1 MPIYEVEA
9 PNGKVYEIEGPE
21 GATLEQLVAFIN
33 QAPEPELPEPDF
45 LDQIEEFGKGI
56 PRGIIGL
63 AEQAALGGASIL
75 TEEAEEGVRES
86 ILDTAGS
93 AREYFAP
100 DRGSEDT
107 VGGKFGEAVGSF
119 AGLGLASLV
128 PGIGM
133 PLAGGLAVGAGAG
146 EARERSRAA
155 DATEGERGFATAL
168 GAVVGLS
175 ELIPLKVLGALRK
188 DVDDSVVKQILG
200 RVKRAGIAGGAEG
213 AQEMA
218 AGIAQNLIEK
228 GVYNPEQGT
237 FTGSG
242 EAFGYGAGVGGL
254 VQGLLDLALPKSR
267 GRSDVDPDEV
277 TEESI
282 EETLQLGYDPSAE
295 IIFED
300 GSVLRGNR
308 ETIEEAGYDFDEA
321 RQNTEFRAIAKAKQQ
336 EAIIVEEARTD
347 ALRESYD
354 RANTLGV
361 PNALIEDANT
371 EASAIFKNQAIKSQI
386 ARTEEDNR
394 NLLGYEPRDFVTDA
408 EGNTVPLKE
417 VQDNYIV
424 DEVDSEKARLEAEI
438 AQAAALANREA
449 RPILAD
455 QPAANVLQQ
464 RQDADAAQA
473 LGAAQAEL
481 AGRPQTDLFPQALT
495 TAEAQQARRPAPEP
509 APEPAQK
516 ISQKFL
522 KDIGIAPTDTR
533 SRKTK
538 PIYQRLMAK
547 KEVPLAELNA
557 ELKAYVDN
565 PDVKDAP
572 TKAKINEFLGVP
584 QNKQIDL
591 AFEGT
596 ETVTPTETTETVK
609 EVTTSPS
616 TTAEKSA
623 IEETKEDTGTTPK
636 KFDMKSL
643 QGLSITE
650 QLKVLEGR
658 GAPVEITPAAVVDGQ
673 LELGDSVS
681 ETDLEQ
687 QGEQRRFANQV
698 SRDIQRQ
705 ELETKPL
712 TIGERAEA
720 VMKSPLGIEPAL
732 ANVPPEYRKQ
742 VTDAV
747 ETERTIREAMAQ
759 KTADE
764 KAVKQRKANA
774 AVTEG
779 AKNKKTKIPELSGT
793 AQKRPKTKG
802 AGPVVSY
809 AKQIIDQA
817 AKYQRQ
823 ANKVTFDTDASKT
836 TDIKLGSGKVG
847 TIKKVGKQ
855 WQVRVGEETKS
866 FTNKSQ
872 ISKYLNKESKAIN
885 TKRLAVITSSANQA
899 ITELAPIQKINEELE
914 AYAPNVNM
922 DIDIPL
928 ADSVVEQL
936 EAGNLKG
943 SLEALGTSDLRPRV
957 KAIARALATLVGD
970 TKIVI
975 VSRDPSTPADRQYR
989 SILDSLAEGDLEAAG
1004 VYIPTGGVGDSVPR
1018 PGIQKDVILLD
1029 AEIGLTPANLLHEMT
1044 HAATLITMR
1053 NPSNPTTKQLTALF
1067 EAVKP
1072 YLSGARGA
1080 TNAEEFVAEA
1090 FGNARFA
1097 QELAKINIQG
1107 EPASAWQKFTNIIG
1121 NFIRRLRGLDP
1132 VKLEIVEDAETG
1144 TALSEADRLI
1154 GDILA
1159 PAIDARGAGSLL
1171 ENSSASGVAAVMRKM
1186 GNVQKDFKAP
1196 TKKFREDFINQ
1207 SDKFLRSGVSGTTRR
1222 AFLGFMPSQA
1232 LADIASSYNKK
1243 LGDLGQRLHRLME
1256 EQRGELN
1263 KKDNAADGTMKQV
1276 DEWAK
1281 NNQAAAPLL
1290 DDVITESTLEGVDPS
1305 KPRSTYEKNAAKL
1318 AVWKGLQPKWNKL
1331 KESGGQDIYIGMRD
1345 SYAKLYKELIAVINK
1360 RIDGLDVDKE
1370 NKEKLRKSVFDK
1382 ITDRAGTDPYFPLMR
1397 SGDYKLSFQAYNEA
1411 TDSTEPV
1418 FLMFES
1424 PRERDKY
1431 IKNELENNDTV
1442 ERDGEGALVY
1452 SEYDGNDS
1460 PTYKKTTSASFVN
1473 EVLEIL
1479 ETAKVDAAVRNQ
1491 ILNSF
1496 IETLPETS
1504 FAKNF
1509 QRREGVAGFDQDHI
1523 RVMRSKIYDIG
1534 RQVTRLDYTNRITKM
1549 QQQILGTDPDNLD
1562 GTLAGLKNRESTLKD
1577 IQAELAV
1584 RAEFAMRPP
1593 KDGFAQSA
1601 NRAAFIWTIGFNTS
1615 SALVNL
1621 SQVPLFVLPM
1631 LGGRHGF
1638 RNAGKAIT
1646 EAAGLVSGTLLSSK
1660 TRKRRIRGIVP
1671 FGKNDTVDAFAMP
1684 SIDNLFEMDAAGNYT
1699 VRKDIE
1705 GYADRKKEL
1714 EEILPL
1720 IQLAAERGQLNRSLF
1735 ADSLGLDSSGRDKSV
1750 IDRVSSWSAFMFHQ
1764 VEQYNRQVAMLAA
1777 YKLEMARLNDPA
1789 RATKEEQAM
1798 PSAKKRELAAQNAL
1812 YEAQQLNGGSV
1823 LETAP
1828 RFAQKGIGRVALMYK
1843 TYGIQMYYTMLKSAK
1858 TMLNRE
1864 NDPEVRKAA
1873 FKQLVA
1879 VHGSA
1884 LFFAGVQGLPLF
1896 GAFTMIANL
1905 FLDEDE
1911 DDAETIVRKHIG
1923 EGWYKGALTELLDV
1937 DVSQR
1942 VALTNLLF
1950 QVNRYNRDASPEETI
1965 GYYLGGPAWSVGKS
1979 FIRGTGELINGD
1991 MQRGIEAMVPGA
2003 VRNGLKAIRYTEEG
2017 ALTRRKDPILDDI
2030 TGGQLVS
2037 QVIGFAPA
2045 EYARRQEENQGV
2057 KRIENTLR
2065 TNRGKLLKQYYLAM
2079 RMGDYEEARD
2089 VKQDILDF
2097 NKRVSRKFP
2106 KAIITSD
2113 SVARS
2118 MRSHMR
2124 TSATM
2129 HNGIAI
2135 SPMFRKS
2142 LQEHLD
2148 DSSPITLDD

>member
-1 MPIYEVEA
+1 MASAQQYAEWILANQDKKGTPDFETVAVAYR
-9 PNGKVYEIEGPE
+9 
-21 GATLEQLVAFIN
+21 QLRGIA
-33 QAPEPELPEPDF
+33 APELPEPDF

-119 AGLGLASLV
+119 AGLGLASLI

-175 ELIPLKVLGALRK
+175 ELIPIKVLGALRK

-228 GVYNPEQGT
+228 GVYNPEQGV

-267 GRSDVDPDEV
+267 GRGDVDPEEV
-277 TEESI
+277 TEESV

-336 EAIIVEEARTD
+336 EALAAEEARIAAIPDYPAGAVPRVPD
-347 ALRESYD
+347 AVVD
-354 RANTLGV
+354 
-361 PNALIEDANT
+361 DAIT
-371 EASAIFKNQAIKSQI
+371 EASIIFEEQAKKKAEADKKMPMVVDQPES
-386 ARTEEDNR
+386 
-394 NLLGYEPRDFVTDA
+394 PDFVTTP
-408 EGNTVPLKE
+408 EGETLSAQQFKNKE
-417 VQDNYIV
+417 LEDQVAAQV
-424 DEVDSEKARLEAEI
+424 AALEAEI
-438 AQAAALANREA
+438 VSG
-449 RPILAD
+449 D
-455 QPAANVLQQ
+455 QPAPQVLQQ
-464 RQDADAAQA
+464 RQLADESQAVAAA
-473 LGAAQAEL
+473 KAEL
-481 AGRPQTDLFPQALT
+481 AGRPQTDLFPTQLT
-495 TAEAQQARRPAPEP
+495 TAEAQAARQPAPEP

-533 SRKTK
+533 TRKTK

-584 QNKQIDL
+584 QNKQIEL

-596 ETVTPTETTETVK
+596 ETVTPTETTETEKTAETVK
-609 EVTTSPS
+609 EVTTSSS
-616 TTAEKSA
+616 TTAEKSVT
-623 IEETKEDTGTTPK
+623 EEAKEDNTPAGK
-636 KFDMKSL
+636 AAA
-643 QGLSITE
+643 
-650 QLKVLEGR
+650 VLAKRRAGDRAFKGR
-658 GAPVEITPAAVVDGQ
+658 GAPTTFTTATVETEVEDALAPGTTRTLRTD
-673 LELGDSVS
+673 EPVS
-681 ETDLEQ
+681 EADLEQ
-687 QGEQRRFANQV
+687 QSEQRRFVNQV
-698 SRDIQRQ
+698 SRDMQRQ
-705 ELETKPL
+705 ELDTKPL

-732 ANVPPEYRKQ
+732 ANVPAEYRKQ
-742 VTDAV
+742 VTAAV

-774 AVTEG
+774 AVTES
-779 AKNKKTKIPELSGT
+779 AKDTKTKVPELSGT
-793 AQKRPKTKG
+793 AQKRPAPKRRTTLKSL
-802 AGPVVSY
+802 PEDVVKE
-809 AKQIIDQA
+809 ANKRIDQGEPGSVNEIIT
-817 AKYQRQ
+817 KVKEDLGIPRFQDGVDTPLPDSVIQQLRQ
-823 ANKVTFDTDASKT
+823 GNLKEALELVSKSEV
-836 TDIKLGSGKVG
+836 DPI
-847 TIKKVGKQ
+847 I
-855 WQVRVGEETKS
+855 
-866 FTNKSQ
+866 
-872 ISKYLNKESKAIN
+872 
-885 TKRLAVITSSANQA
+885 KRLAKQFSTMVGTTKVAIVPANPEDISGKDNYYELKNKQTAIAYRQVLNKLEEKNKTRITRVPGMYQPVS
-899 ITELAPIQKINEELE
+899 TDK
-914 AYAPNVNM
+914 
-922 DIDIPL
+922 
-928 ADSVVEQL
+928 
-936 EAGNLKG
+936 NLKHFN
-943 SLEALGTSDLRPRV
+943 D
-957 KAIARALATLVGD
+957 I
-970 TKIVI
+970 
-975 VSRDPSTPADRQYR
+975 
-989 SILDSLAEGDLEAAG
+989 
-1004 VYIPTGGVGDSVPR
+1004 
-1018 PGIQKDVILLD
+1018 ILLD
-1029 AEIGLTPANLLHEMT
+1029 EVTGLTPATLMHEMA
-1044 HAATLITMR
+1044 HAVTYATLQ
-1053 NPSNPTTKQLTALF
+1053 NPSHPLTKQITKLF
-1067 EAVKP
+1067 KEVEPK
-1072 YLSGARGA
+1072 LSGVNG
-1080 TNAEEFVAEA
+1080 TDNVLEFVAEA
-1090 FGNARFA
+1090 YGSQEFI
-1097 QELAKINIQG
+1097 QELSKIQVQVKGKFISALQALYNNI
-1107 EPASAWQKFTNIIG
+1107 S
-1121 NFIRRLRGLDP
+1121 NFIRS
-1132 VKLEIVEDAETG
+1132 KLG
-1144 TALSEADRLI
+1144 
-1154 GDILA
+1154 LA
-1159 PAIDARGAGSLL
+1159 PVELSKTDAFTKLDSLLQKIIAPASDMQGAGDLL
-1171 ENSSASGVAAVMRKM
+1171 QNSTDPEVRALMRKM

-1207 SDKFLRSGVSGTTRR
+1207 SDKFLRSGVSGTSRR
-1222 AFLGFMPSQA
+1222 TFLGFMPSLA
-1232 LADIASSYNKK
+1232 LSDIAGSYNKK
-1243 LGDLGQRLHRLME
+1243 LGDLGLKLHELME
-1256 EQRGELN
+1256 EQRGALN

-1276 DEWAK
+1276 DQWAK
-1281 NNQAAAPLL
+1281 NNQAAVPLL

-1318 AVWKGLQPKWNKL
+1318 AIWKGLQPKWNKL
-1331 KESGGQDIYIGMRD
+1331 KESGGQDIYVGMRD

-1431 IKNELENNDTV
+1431 VKNELENNDTV

-1562 GTLAGLKNRESTLKD
+1562 GTLAGLKNREGTLKD
-1577 IQAELAV
+1577 IQAELEA

-1631 LGGRHGF
+1631 LGGQYGF
-1638 RNAGKAIT
+1638 RNASKAVT

-1660 TRKRRIRGIVP
+1660 TRSRRIRGIVP

-1684 SIDNLFEMDAAGNYT
+1684 SMDNLFEMDEAGNYT

-1705 GYADRKKEL
+1705 GYAERRKEL

-1720 IQLAAERGQLNRSLF
+1720 VQLAAERSQLNRSLF

-1764 VEQYNRQVAMLAA
+1764 VEQYNRQVTMLTA
-1777 YKLEMARLNDPA
+1777 YKLELARLNDSTK
-1789 RATKEEQAM
+1789 ATKAEQAL
-1798 PSAKKRELAAQNAL
+1798 STAKKRELAAQNAL
-1812 YEAQQLNGGSV
+1812 RKAQELNGGSV

-1828 RFAQKGIGRVALMYK
+1828 RFAQKGVGRVALMYK
-1843 TYGIQMYYTMLKSAK
+1843 TYGIQMYYTMIK
-1858 TMLNRE
+1858 TAVAGLRRE

-1873 FKQLVA
+1873 LRQLVA

-1950 QVNRYNRDASPEETI
+1950 QVNRYNRNPSPEETVF
-1965 GYYLGGPAWSVGKS
+1965 YYLGGPAWSVGKS

-1991 MQRGIEAMVPGA
+1991 MERGIEAMVPGA

-2030 TGGQLVS
+2030 TGGQLVA

-2135 SPMFRKS
+2135 SPMFRTA

-2148 DSSPITLDD
+2148 DSSPITLED

>member
-21 GATLEQLVAFIN
+21 GATLEQLVAVIN

-119 AGLGLASLV
+119 AGLGLASLI

-175 ELIPLKVLGALRK
+175 ELIPIKVLGALRK

-228 GVYNPEQGT
+228 GVYNPEQGV

-267 GRSDVDPDEV
+267 GRGDVDPEEV
-277 TEESI
+277 TEESV

-336 EAIIVEEARTD
+336 EALAAEEARIAAIPDYPAGAVPRVPD
-347 ALRESYD
+347 AVVD
-354 RANTLGV
+354 
-361 PNALIEDANT
+361 DAIT
-371 EASAIFKNQAIKSQI
+371 EASIIFEEQAKKKAEADKKMPMVVDQPES
-386 ARTEEDNR
+386 
-394 NLLGYEPRDFVTDA
+394 PDFVTTP
-408 EGNTVPLKE
+408 EGETLSAQQFKNKE
-417 VQDNYIV
+417 LEDQVAAQV
-424 DEVDSEKARLEAEI
+424 AALEAEI
-438 AQAAALANREA
+438 VSG
-449 RPILAD
+449 D
-455 QPAANVLQQ
+455 QPAPQVLQQ
-464 RQDADAAQA
+464 RQLADESQAVAAA
-473 LGAAQAEL
+473 KAEL
-481 AGRPQTDLFPQALT
+481 AGRPQTDLFPTQLT
-495 TAEAQQARRPAPEP
+495 TAEAQAARQPAPEP

-533 SRKTK
+533 TRKTK

-584 QNKQIDL
+584 QNKQIEL

-596 ETVTPTETTETVK
+596 ETVTPTETTETEKTAETVK
-609 EVTTSPS
+609 EVTTSSS
-616 TTAEKSA
+616 TTAEKSVT
-623 IEETKEDTGTTPK
+623 EEAKEDTGTTPK

-643 QGLSITE
+643 EGLSITE

-658 GAPVEITPAAVVDGQ
+658 GAPTTFTAAAVVDGQ
-673 LELGDSVS
+673 LELEGSIS
-681 ETDLEQ
+681 EADLEQ
-687 QGEQRRFANQV
+687 QGEQRRFVNQV
-698 SRDIQRQ
+698 SRDMQRQ
-705 ELETKPL
+705 ELDTKPL

-732 ANVPPEYRKQ
+732 ANVPAEYRKQ
-742 VTDAV
+742 VTAAV

-779 AKNKKTKIPELSGT
+779 AKDKKTKVPELSGT
-793 AQKRPKTKG
+793 AQKRPAPKRRTTLKSL
-802 AGPVVSY
+802 PEDVVKE
-809 AKQIIDQA
+809 ANKRIDQGEPGSVNEIIT
-817 AKYQRQ
+817 KVKEDLGIPRFQDGVDTPLPDSVIQQLRQ
-823 ANKVTFDTDASKT
+823 GNLKEALELVSKSEV
-836 TDIKLGSGKVG
+836 DPI
-847 TIKKVGKQ
+847 I
-855 WQVRVGEETKS
+855 
-866 FTNKSQ
+866 
-872 ISKYLNKESKAIN
+872 
-885 TKRLAVITSSANQA
+885 KRLAKQFSTMVGTTKVAIVPANPEDISGKDNYYELKNKQTAIAYRQVLNKLEEKNKTRITRVPGMYQPVS
-899 ITELAPIQKINEELE
+899 TDK
-914 AYAPNVNM
+914 
-922 DIDIPL
+922 
-928 ADSVVEQL
+928 
-936 EAGNLKG
+936 NLKHFN
-943 SLEALGTSDLRPRV
+943 D
-957 KAIARALATLVGD
+957 I
-970 TKIVI
+970 
-975 VSRDPSTPADRQYR
+975 
-989 SILDSLAEGDLEAAG
+989 
-1004 VYIPTGGVGDSVPR
+1004 
-1018 PGIQKDVILLD
+1018 ILLD
-1029 AEIGLTPANLLHEMT
+1029 EVTGLTPATLMHEMA
-1044 HAATLITMR
+1044 HAVTYATLQ
-1053 NPSNPTTKQLTALF
+1053 NPSHPLTKQITKLF
-1067 EAVKP
+1067 KEVEPK
-1072 YLSGARGA
+1072 LSGVNG
-1080 TNAEEFVAEA
+1080 TDNVLEFVAEA
-1090 FGNARFA
+1090 YGSQEFI
-1097 QELAKINIQG
+1097 QELSKIQVQVKGKFISALQALYNNI
-1107 EPASAWQKFTNIIG
+1107 S
-1121 NFIRRLRGLDP
+1121 NFIRS
-1132 VKLEIVEDAETG
+1132 KLG
-1144 TALSEADRLI
+1144 
-1154 GDILA
+1154 LA
-1159 PAIDARGAGSLL
+1159 PVELSKTDAFTKLDTLLQKIIAPASDMQGAGDLL
-1171 ENSSASGVAAVMRKM
+1171 QNSTDPEVRALMRKM

-1207 SDKFLRSGVSGTTRR
+1207 SDKFLRSGVSGTSRR

-1232 LADIASSYNKK
+1232 LADIAGSYNKK

-1276 DEWAK
+1276 DQWAK
-1281 NNQAAAPLL
+1281 NNQAAVPLL

-1318 AVWKGLQPKWNKL
+1318 AIWKGLQPKWNKL
-1331 KESGGQDIYIGMRD
+1331 KESGGQDIYVGMRD

-1431 IKNELENNDTV
+1431 VKNELENNDTV

-1509 QRREGVAGFDQDHI
+1509 QKREGVAGFDQDHI

-1562 GTLAGLKNRESTLKD
+1562 GTLAGLKNREGTLKD
-1577 IQAELAV
+1577 IQAELEA

-1593 KDGFAQSA
+1593 KDGFAQAA
-1601 NRAAFIWTIGFNTS
+1601 NRAAFIWTIGLNTS

-1631 LGGRHGF
+1631 LGGKHGF

-1660 TRKRRIRGIVP
+1660 TMSRRIRGIVP

-1684 SIDNLFEMDAAGNYT
+1684 SMDNLFEMDEAGNYT

-1705 GYADRKKEL
+1705 GYAERRKEL

-1720 IQLAAERGQLNRSLF
+1720 VQLAAERGQLNRSLF

-1750 IDRVSSWSAFMFHQ
+1750 IDRVSGWSAFMFHQ
-1764 VEQYNRQVAMLAA
+1764 VEQYNRQVTMLAA
-1777 YKLEMARLNDPA
+1777 YKLELTRLA
-1789 RATKEEQAM
+1789 KEQ
-1798 PSAKKRELAAQNAL
+1798 PNLSAGKRSELAAQNAL

-1828 RFAQKGIGRVALMYK
+1828 RFAQKGVGRVALMYK

-1879 VHGSA
+1879 VHGTA

-1950 QVNRYNRDASPEETI
+1950 QVNRYNRNPSPEETVF
-1965 GYYLGGPAWSVGKS
+1965 YYLGGPAWSVGKS

-1991 MQRGIEAMVPGA
+1991 MERGIEAMVPGA

-2030 TGGQLVS
+2030 TGGQLVA

-2135 SPMFRKS
+2135 SPMFRTA

-2148 DSSPITLDD
+2148 DSSPITLED

>member
-1 MPIYEVEA
+1 MDVTL
-9 PNGKVYEIEGPE
+9 PNGVVVRDVPDDI
-21 GATLEQLVAFIN
+21 TQT
-33 QAPEPELPEPDF
+33 ELKRRAIAGGIITEEDFPPPEPDF

-128 PGIGM
+128 PGIGT
-133 PLAGGLAVGAGAG
+133 PLVGGLAVGAGAG
-146 EARERSRAA
+146 VARESARAEN
-155 DATEGERGFATAL
+155 ATEGERGLATAL
-168 GAVVGLS
+168 GAIVGLS

-228 GVYNPEQGT
+228 GVYNPEQGA

-267 GRSDVDPDEV
+267 GRGDVDPEEV
-277 TEESI
+277 TEESV

-321 RQNTEFRAIAKAKQQ
+321 RQNTEFRAIAKAKEQ
-336 EAIIVEEARTD
+336 EAIAAEETRIAAIPD
-347 ALRESYD
+347 YPAG
-354 RANTLGV
+354 AVPGV
-361 PNALIEDANT
+361 PDAVVDDAST
-371 EASAIFKNQAIKSQI
+371 EASIIFEEQAKKKAEADKKMPMVVDQPESP
-386 ARTEEDNR
+386 D
-394 NLLGYEPRDFVTDA
+394 YVTDA

-417 VQDNYIV
+417 VQDNYII
-424 DEVDSEKARLEAEI
+424 DEVEVEKARLEAEI
-438 AQAAALANREA
+438 AQAAALEA
-449 RPILAD
+449 EIALAD
-455 QPAANVLQQ
+455 IPAPQVLQQ
-464 RQDADAAQA
+464 RQLADEAQA
-473 LGAAQAEL
+473 LAAAQAEL
-481 AGRPQTDLFPQALT
+481 AGRPQTDLFPTQLT
-495 TAEAQQARRPAPEP
+495 TAEAQEARRPAPAP
-509 APEPAQK
+509 APEPTQK

-533 SRKTK
+533 NRRTK
-538 PIYQRLMAK
+538 PIYQDLMTR
-547 KEVPLAELNA
+547 KEVSLPYLN
-557 ELKAYVDN
+557 EKLKAYVDN

-584 QNKQIDL
+584 QNKQIEL
-591 AFEGT
+591 AFGET
-596 ETVTPTETTETVK
+596 ETAATVK

-623 IEETKEDTGTTPK
+623 TEETKEDTGTTPK

-643 QGLSITE
+643 EGLSITE

-658 GAPVEITPAAVVDGQ
+658 GAPTEFTPAAVVDGQ
-673 LELGDSVS
+673 LELEGSIS
-681 ETDLEQ
+681 EADLEQ
-687 QGEQRRFANQV
+687 QGEQRRFVNQV
-698 SRDIQRQ
+698 SRDMQRQ
-705 ELETKPL
+705 ELDTKPL

-779 AKNKKTKIPELSGT
+779 AKNKKIKVPELSGT
-793 AQKRPKTKG
+793 AQKRPKTKSRTKLKSL
-802 AGPVVSY
+802 PEDVVKE
-809 AKQIIDQA
+809 ANKRIDQGEPGSVNEIIT
-817 AKYQRQ
+817 KVKEDLGIPRFQDGVDTPLPDSVIQQLRQ
-823 ANKVTFDTDASKT
+823 GNLKEALELVSKSEV
-836 TDIKLGSGKVG
+836 DPI
-847 TIKKVGKQ
+847 I
-855 WQVRVGEETKS
+855 
-866 FTNKSQ
+866 
-872 ISKYLNKESKAIN
+872 
-885 TKRLAVITSSANQA
+885 KRLAKQFSTMVGTTKVAIVPANPED
-899 ITELAPIQKINEELE
+899 ISGKDNYYELKNKQ
-914 AYAPNVNM
+914 
-922 DIDIPL
+922 
-928 ADSVVEQL
+928 
-936 EAGNLKG
+936 
-943 SLEALGTSDLRPRV
+943 T
-957 KAIARALATLVGD
+957 AIAYRQVLNKLGEKNETRIPGMYQP
-970 TKIVI
+970 
-975 VSRDPSTPADRQYR
+975 VSTDKGLKHFND
-989 SILDSLAEGDLEAAG
+989 I
-1004 VYIPTGGVGDSVPR
+1004 
-1018 PGIQKDVILLD
+1018 ILLD
-1029 AEIGLTPANLLHEMT
+1029 EVVGLTPATLMHEMA
-1044 HAATLITMR
+1044 HAVTYATLQ
-1053 NPSNPTTKQLTALF
+1053 NPSHPLTKQITKLF
-1067 EAVKP
+1067 KEVEPK
-1072 YLSGARGA
+1072 LSSVNG
-1080 TNAEEFVAEA
+1080 TDNVLEFVAEA
-1090 FGNARFA
+1090 YGSQEFI
-1097 QELAKINIQG
+1097 QELSKIQVQVKGKFISALQAFYNNI
-1107 EPASAWQKFTNIIG
+1107 S
-1121 NFIRRLRGLDP
+1121 NFIRG
-1132 VKLEIVEDAETG
+1132 KLG
-1144 TALSEADRLI
+1144 
-1154 GDILA
+1154 LA
-1159 PAIDARGAGSLL
+1159 PVELSKTDAFTELDTLLQKIIAPASDMQGAGDLL
-1171 ENSSASGVAAVMRKM
+1171 QNSTDPEVRALMRKM

-1207 SDKFLRSGVSGTTRR
+1207 ADKFLRSGVSGKTRR

-1232 LADIASSYNKK
+1232 LADIAGSYNKK

-1281 NNQAAAPLL
+1281 NNQAAVPLL

-1318 AVWKGLQPKWNKL
+1318 AIWKGLQPKWNKL

-1431 IKNELENNDTV
+1431 VKNELENNDTV

-1562 GTLAGLKNRESTLKD
+1562 STLAGLKNREGTLKD
-1577 IQAELAV
+1577 IQAELEA

-1601 NRAAFIWTIGFNTS
+1601 NRAAFIWTIGLNTS

-1631 LGGRHGF
+1631 LGGKHGF

-1660 TRKRRIRGIVP
+1660 TMSRRIRGIVP

-1684 SIDNLFEMDAAGNYT
+1684 SMDNLFEMDEAGNYT

-1705 GYADRKKEL
+1705 GYAERRKEL

-1720 IQLAAERGQLNRSLF
+1720 VQLAAERGQLNRSLF

-1750 IDRVSSWSAFMFHQ
+1750 IDRVSGWSAFMFHQ
-1764 VEQYNRQVAMLAA
+1764 VEQYNRQVTMLAA
-1777 YKLEMARLNDPA
+1777 YKLELTRLA
-1789 RATKEEQAM
+1789 KEQ
-1798 PSAKKRELAAQNAL
+1798 PNLSAGKRRELAAQNAL
-1812 YEAQQLNGGSV
+1812 FEAQQLNGGSV

-1879 VHGSA
+1879 VHGTA

-1950 QVNRYNRDASPEETI
+1950 QVNRYNRDASPEETL

-1991 MQRGIEAMVPGA
+1991 MERGIEAMVPGA
-2003 VRNGLKAIRYTEEG
+2003 VRNVMKAVRYTEEG

-2030 TGGQLVS
+2030 TGGQLVA

-2135 SPMFRKS
+2135 SPMFRTA

-2148 DSSPITLDD
+2148 DSSPITLED

>member
-1 MPIYEVEA
+1 MSLIQDLERALINADAAGDVDAARLLAKELRIQLGDFTSA
-9 PNGKVYEIEGPE
+9 PME
-21 GATLEQLVAFIN
+21 
-33 QAPEPELPEPDF
+33 EPDF

-175 ELIPLKVLGALRK
+175 ELIPIKVLGALRK

-267 GRSDVDPDEV
+267 GRGDVDPEEV
-277 TEESI
+277 TEESV

-321 RQNTEFRAIAKAKQQ
+321 RQNTEFRAIAKAKEQ
-336 EAIIVEEARTD
+336 EAIAAEEARIAAIPD
-347 ALRESYD
+347 YPAG
-354 RANTLGV
+354 AVPGV
-361 PNALIEDANT
+361 PDAVVDDAST
-371 EASAIFKNQAIKSQI
+371 EASIIFEEQAKKKAEADKKMPMVVDQPESP
-386 ARTEEDNR
+386 D
-394 NLLGYEPRDFVTDA
+394 YVTDA

-417 VQDNYIV
+417 VQDNYII
-424 DEVDSEKARLEAEI
+424 DEVEAEKVRLEAEI
-438 AQAAALANREA
+438 AQAAALEA
-449 RPILAD
+449 EIALAD
-455 QPAANVLQQ
+455 IPAPQVLQQ
-464 RQDADAAQA
+464 RQLADESQAVAAA
-473 LGAAQAEL
+473 KAEL
-481 AGRPQTDLFPQALT
+481 AGRPQTDLFPTQLT
-495 TAEAQQARRPAPEP
+495 TAEAQAARQPAPAP
-509 APEPAQK
+509 APAPAQK

-533 SRKTK
+533 TRKTK

-547 KEVPLAELNA
+547 KEVPLSELNA

-584 QNKQIDL
+584 QNKQIEL
-591 AFEGT
+591 AFGET
-596 ETVTPTETTETVK
+596 ETVTPTETTKTAATVK

-623 IEETKEDTGTTPK
+623 TEETKEDTGTTPK
-636 KFDMKSL
+636 KFDIKSL
-643 QGLSITE
+643 EGLSITE

-658 GAPVEITPAAVVDGQ
+658 GAPTEFTPAAVVDGQ
-673 LELGDSVS
+673 LELEGSIS

-687 QGEQRRFANQV
+687 QGEQRRFVNQV
-698 SRDIQRQ
+698 SRDMQRQ
-705 ELETKPL
+705 ELDTKPL

-779 AKNKKTKIPELSGT
+779 AKNKKIKVPELSGT
-793 AQKRPKTKG
+793 AQKRPKTKSRTKLKSL
-802 AGPVVSY
+802 PEDVVKE
-809 AKQIIDQA
+809 ANKRIDQGEPGSVNEIIT
-817 AKYQRQ
+817 KVKEDLGIPRFQDGVDTPLPDSVIQQLRQ
-823 ANKVTFDTDASKT
+823 GNLKEALELVSKSEV
-836 TDIKLGSGKVG
+836 DPI
-847 TIKKVGKQ
+847 I
-855 WQVRVGEETKS
+855 
-866 FTNKSQ
+866 
-872 ISKYLNKESKAIN
+872 
-885 TKRLAVITSSANQA
+885 KRLAKQFSTMVGTTKVAIVPANPEDISGKDNYYELKNKKTA
-899 ITELAPIQKINEELE
+899 ISYRQVLNKLGEKNKTRIPGMYQPVSTDKGLKHFN
-914 AYAPNVNM
+914 
-922 DIDIPL
+922 DI
-928 ADSVVEQL
+928 
-936 EAGNLKG
+936 
-943 SLEALGTSDLRPRV
+943 
-957 KAIARALATLVGD
+957 
-970 TKIVI
+970 
-975 VSRDPSTPADRQYR
+975 
-989 SILDSLAEGDLEAAG
+989 
-1004 VYIPTGGVGDSVPR
+1004 
-1018 PGIQKDVILLD
+1018 ILLD
-1029 AEIGLTPANLLHEMT
+1029 EVVGLTPATLMHEMA
-1044 HAATLITMR
+1044 HAVTYATLQ
-1053 NPSNPTTKQLTALF
+1053 NPSHPLTKQITKLF
-1067 EAVKP
+1067 KEVEPK
-1072 YLSGARGA
+1072 LSSVNG
-1080 TNAEEFVAEA
+1080 TDNVLEFVAEA
-1090 FGNARFA
+1090 YGSQEFI
-1097 QELAKINIQG
+1097 QELSKIQVQVKGKFISALQALYNNI
-1107 EPASAWQKFTNIIG
+1107 S
-1121 NFIRRLRGLDP
+1121 NFIRS
-1132 VKLEIVEDAETG
+1132 KLG
-1144 TALSEADRLI
+1144 
-1154 GDILA
+1154 LA
-1159 PAIDARGAGSLL
+1159 PVELSKTDAFTELDTLLQKIIAPASDMQGAGDLL
-1171 ENSSASGVAAVMRKM
+1171 QNSTDPEVRALMRKM

-1196 TKKFREDFINQ
+1196 TKKFREDFVNQ
-1207 SDKFLRSGVSGTTRR
+1207 ADKFLRSGVSGKTRR
-1222 AFLGFMPSQA
+1222 AFLGFSPSLA
-1232 LADIASSYNKK
+1232 LADIAGIYNKK
-1243 LGDLGQRLHRLME
+1243 LGDLGLKLHMLME

-1281 NNQAAAPLL
+1281 NNQAAVPLL

-1318 AVWKGLQPKWNKL
+1318 AIWKGLQPKWNKL
-1331 KESGGQDIYIGMRD
+1331 KESGGQDIYVGMRA

-1418 FLMFES
+1418 FLMFDS

-1431 IKNELENNDTV
+1431 VKNELENNDTV

-1577 IQAELAV
+1577 IQAELEA

-1593 KDGFAQSA
+1593 KDGFAQAA

-1631 LGGRHGF
+1631 LGGKHGF
-1638 RNAGKAIT
+1638 RSASKAIT

-1684 SIDNLFEMDAAGNYT
+1684 SMDNLFEMDEAGNYT

-1705 GYADRKKEL
+1705 GYAERRKEL

-1720 IQLAAERGQLNRSLF
+1720 VQIAAERGQLNRSLF

-1750 IDRVSSWSAFMFHQ
+1750 IDRVSGWSAFMFHQ
-1764 VEQYNRQVAMLAA
+1764 VEQYNRQVTMLAA
-1777 YKLEMARLNDPA
+1777 YKLELARINDPK
-1789 RATKEEQAM
+1789 RATKAEQAM
-1798 PSAKKRELAAQNAL
+1798 STAKKRELAAQNSL
-1812 YEAQQLNGGSV
+1812 LEAQQLNGGSV

-1843 TYGIQMYYTMLKSAK
+1843 TYGVQMYYTMIK
-1858 TMLNRE
+1858 TAVAGLRRE

-1873 FKQLVA
+1873 LRQLVA

-1950 QVNRYNRDASPEETI
+1950 QVNRYNRNPSPEETVF
-1965 GYYLGGPAWSVGKS
+1965 YYLGGPAWSVGKS

-1991 MQRGIEAMVPGA
+1991 MERGIEAMVPGA

-2135 SPMFRKS
+2135 SPMFRTA

-2148 DSSPITLDD
+2148 DSSPITLED

>member
-1 MPIYEVEA
+1 MSLIQDLERALINADAAGDVDAARLLAKELRIQLGDFTSA
-9 PNGKVYEIEGPE
+9 PME
-21 GATLEQLVAFIN
+21 
-33 QAPEPELPEPDF
+33 EPDF

-119 AGLGLASLV
+119 AGLGLASLI

-175 ELIPLKVLGALRK
+175 ELIPIKVLGALRK

-267 GRSDVDPDEV
+267 GRGEVAPDEV

-336 EAIIVEEARTD
+336 EALAAEEARIAAIPD
-347 ALRESYD
+347 YPAG
-354 RANTLGV
+354 AVPGV
-361 PNALIEDANT
+361 PDAVVDDAST
-371 EASAIFKNQAIKSQI
+371 EASIIFEEQAKKKAEADKKMPMVVDQPES
-386 ARTEEDNR
+386 
-394 NLLGYEPRDFVTDA
+394 PDFVTTP
-408 EGNTVPLKE
+408 EGETLSAQQFKNKE
-417 VQDNYIV
+417 LEDQVAAQV
-424 DEVDSEKARLEAEI
+424 AALEAEI
-438 AQAAALANREA
+438 A
-449 RPILAD
+449 LAD
-455 QPAANVLQQ
+455 IPAPQVLQQ
-464 RQDADAAQA
+464 RQLADESQAVAAA
-473 LGAAQAEL
+473 KAEL
-481 AGRPQTDLFPQALT
+481 AGRPQTDLFPTQLT
-495 TAEAQQARRPAPEP
+495 TAEAQAARQPAPEP

-533 SRKTK
+533 TRKTK

-584 QNKQIDL
+584 QNKQIEL
-591 AFEGT
+591 AFGET
-596 ETVTPTETTETVK
+596 ETVTPTETTKTAETVETVK

-616 TTAEKSA
+616 TTAEKSVT
-623 IEETKEDTGTTPK
+623 EEAKEDTGTTPK

-643 QGLSITE
+643 EGLSITE

-658 GAPVEITPAAVVDGQ
+658 GAPTEFTPAAVVDGQ
-673 LELGDSVS
+673 LELEGSIS

-687 QGEQRRFANQV
+687 QGEQRRFVNQV
-698 SRDIQRQ
+698 SRDMQRQ
-705 ELETKPL
+705 ELDTKPL

-742 VTDAV
+742 VTAAV

-779 AKNKKTKIPELSGT
+779 AKDKKTKVPELSGT
-793 AQKRPKTKG
+793 AQKRPKTKSRTKLKSL
-802 AGPVVSY
+802 PEDVVKE
-809 AKQIIDQA
+809 ANKRIDQGEPGSVNEIIT
-817 AKYQRQ
+817 KVKEDLGIPRFQDGVDTPLPDSVIQQLRQ
-823 ANKVTFDTDASKT
+823 GNLKEALELVSKSEV
-836 TDIKLGSGKVG
+836 DPI
-847 TIKKVGKQ
+847 I
-855 WQVRVGEETKS
+855 
-866 FTNKSQ
+866 
-872 ISKYLNKESKAIN
+872 
-885 TKRLAVITSSANQA
+885 KRLAKQFSTMVGTTKVAIVPANPEDISGKDNYYELKNKQTAIAYRQVLNKLEEKNKTRITRVPGMYQPVS
-899 ITELAPIQKINEELE
+899 TDK
-914 AYAPNVNM
+914 
-922 DIDIPL
+922 
-928 ADSVVEQL
+928 
-936 EAGNLKG
+936 NLKHFN
-943 SLEALGTSDLRPRV
+943 D
-957 KAIARALATLVGD
+957 I
-970 TKIVI
+970 
-975 VSRDPSTPADRQYR
+975 
-989 SILDSLAEGDLEAAG
+989 
-1004 VYIPTGGVGDSVPR
+1004 
-1018 PGIQKDVILLD
+1018 ILLD
-1029 AEIGLTPANLLHEMT
+1029 EVTGLTPATLMHEMA
-1044 HAATLITMR
+1044 HAVTYATLQ
-1053 NPSNPTTKQLTALF
+1053 NPSHPLTKQITKLF
-1067 EAVKP
+1067 KEVEPK
-1072 YLSGARGA
+1072 LSGVNG
-1080 TNAEEFVAEA
+1080 TDNVLEFVAEA
-1090 FGNARFA
+1090 YGSQEFI
-1097 QELAKINIQG
+1097 QELSKIQVQVKGKFISALQALYNNI
-1107 EPASAWQKFTNIIG
+1107 S
-1121 NFIRRLRGLDP
+1121 NFIRS
-1132 VKLEIVEDAETG
+1132 KLG
-1144 TALSEADRLI
+1144 
-1154 GDILA
+1154 LA
-1159 PAIDARGAGSLL
+1159 PVELSKTDAFTKLDTLLQKIIAPASDMQGAGDLL
-1171 ENSSASGVAAVMRKM
+1171 QNSTDPEVRALMRKM

-1196 TKKFREDFINQ
+1196 TKKFRDDFVNQ
-1207 SDKFLRSGVSGTTRR
+1207 ADKFLRSGVSGKTRR

-1232 LADIASSYNKK
+1232 LADIAGSYNKK

-1281 NNQAAAPLL
+1281 NNQAAVPLL

-1318 AVWKGLQPKWNKL
+1318 AIWKGLQPKWNKL
-1331 KESGGQDIYIGMRD
+1331 KESGGQDIYVGMRD

-1431 IKNELENNDTV
+1431 VKNELENNDTV

-1562 GTLAGLKNRESTLKD
+1562 GTLAGLKNREGTLKD
-1577 IQAELAV
+1577 IQAELEA

-1593 KDGFAQSA
+1593 KDGFAQAA
-1601 NRAAFIWTIGFNTS
+1601 NRAAFIWTIGLNTS

-1631 LGGRHGF
+1631 LGGKHGF

-1660 TRKRRIRGIVP
+1660 TMSRRIRGIVP

-1684 SIDNLFEMDAAGNYT
+1684 SMDNLFEMDEAGNYT

-1705 GYADRKKEL
+1705 GYAERRKEL

-1720 IQLAAERGQLNRSLF
+1720 VQLAAERGQLNRSLF

-1764 VEQYNRQVAMLAA
+1764 VEQYNRQVTMLAA
-1777 YKLEMARLNDPA
+1777 YKLELTRLA
-1789 RATKEEQAM
+1789 KEQ
-1798 PSAKKRELAAQNAL
+1798 PNLSAGKRRELAAQNAL

-1828 RFAQKGIGRVALMYK
+1828 RFAQKGVGRVALMYK

-1879 VHGSA
+1879 VHGTA

-1950 QVNRYNRDASPEETI
+1950 QVNRYNRNPSPEETVF
-1965 GYYLGGPAWSVGKS
+1965 YYLGGPAWSVGKS

-1991 MQRGIEAMVPGA
+1991 MERGIEAMVPGA

-2030 TGGQLVS
+2030 TGGQLVA

-2135 SPMFRKS
+2135 SPMFRTA

-2148 DSSPITLDD
+2148 DSTPITLDD

>member
-1 MPIYEVEA
+1 MASAQQYAEWILANQDKKGTPDFETVAVAYRQLRGI
-9 PNGKVYEIEGPE
+9 
-21 GATLEQLVAFIN
+21 AT
-33 QAPEPELPEPDF
+33 PELPEPDF

-119 AGLGLASLV
+119 AGLGLASLI

-175 ELIPLKVLGALRK
+175 ELIPIKVLGALRK

-200 RVKRAGIAGGAEG
+200 RVKRAAIAGGAEG

-218 AGIAQNLIEK
+218 AGVAQNLIEK
-228 GVYNPEQGT
+228 GVYNPEQGV

-267 GRSDVDPDEV
+267 GRGDVDPEEV
-277 TEESI
+277 TEESV

-336 EAIIVEEARTD
+336 EALAAEEARIAAIPDYPAGAVPRVPD
-347 ALRESYD
+347 AVVD
-354 RANTLGV
+354 
-361 PNALIEDANT
+361 DAIT
-371 EASAIFKNQAIKSQI
+371 EASIIFEEQAKKKAEADKKMPMVVDQPES
-386 ARTEEDNR
+386 
-394 NLLGYEPRDFVTDA
+394 PDFVTTP
-408 EGNTVPLKE
+408 EGETLSAQQFKNKE
-417 VQDNYIV
+417 LEDQVAAQV
-424 DEVDSEKARLEAEI
+424 AALEAEI
-438 AQAAALANREA
+438 VSG
-449 RPILAD
+449 D
-455 QPAANVLQQ
+455 QPAPQVLQQ
-464 RQDADAAQA
+464 RQLADESQAVAAA
-473 LGAAQAEL
+473 KAEL
-481 AGRPQTDLFPQALT
+481 AGRPQTDLFPTQLT
-495 TAEAQQARRPAPEP
+495 TAEAQAARQPAPEP

-533 SRKTK
+533 TRKTK

-584 QNKQIDL
+584 QNKQIEL

-596 ETVTPTETTETVK
+596 ETVTPTETTETEKTAETVK
-609 EVTTSPS
+609 EVTTSSS
-616 TTAEKSA
+616 TTAEKSVT
-623 IEETKEDTGTTPK
+623 EEAKEDTGTTPK

-643 QGLSITE
+643 EGLSITE

-658 GAPVEITPAAVVDGQ
+658 GAPTTFTAATVETEVEDALAPGTTRTLRTD
-673 LELGDSVS
+673 EPVS
-681 ETDLEQ
+681 EADLEQ
-687 QGEQRRFANQV
+687 QGEQRRFVNQV
-698 SRDIQRQ
+698 SRDMQRQ
-705 ELETKPL
+705 ELDTKPL

-732 ANVPPEYRKQ
+732 ANVPAEYRKQ
-742 VTDAV
+742 VTAAV

-779 AKNKKTKIPELSGT
+779 AKDTKTKVPELSGT
-793 AQKRPKTKG
+793 AQKRPAPKRRTTLKSL
-802 AGPVVSY
+802 PEDVVKE
-809 AKQIIDQA
+809 ANKRIDQGEPGSVNEIIT
-817 AKYQRQ
+817 KVKEDLGIPRFQDGVDTPLPDSVIQQLRQ
-823 ANKVTFDTDASKT
+823 GNLKEALELVSKSEV
-836 TDIKLGSGKVG
+836 DPI
-847 TIKKVGKQ
+847 I
-855 WQVRVGEETKS
+855 
-866 FTNKSQ
+866 
-872 ISKYLNKESKAIN
+872 
-885 TKRLAVITSSANQA
+885 KRLAKQFSTMVGTTKVAIVPANPEDISGKDNYYELKNKQTAIAYRQVLNKLEEKNKTRITRVPGMYQPVS
-899 ITELAPIQKINEELE
+899 TDK
-914 AYAPNVNM
+914 
-922 DIDIPL
+922 
-928 ADSVVEQL
+928 
-936 EAGNLKG
+936 NLKHFN
-943 SLEALGTSDLRPRV
+943 D
-957 KAIARALATLVGD
+957 I
-970 TKIVI
+970 
-975 VSRDPSTPADRQYR
+975 
-989 SILDSLAEGDLEAAG
+989 
-1004 VYIPTGGVGDSVPR
+1004 
-1018 PGIQKDVILLD
+1018 ILLD
-1029 AEIGLTPANLLHEMT
+1029 EVTGLTPATLMHEMA
-1044 HAATLITMR
+1044 HAVTYATLQ
-1053 NPSNPTTKQLTALF
+1053 NPSHPLTKQITKLF
-1067 EAVKP
+1067 KEVEPK
-1072 YLSGARGA
+1072 LSGVNG
-1080 TNAEEFVAEA
+1080 TDNVLEFVAEA
-1090 FGNARFA
+1090 YGSQEFI
-1097 QELAKINIQG
+1097 QELSKIQVQVKGKFISALQALYNNI
-1107 EPASAWQKFTNIIG
+1107 S
-1121 NFIRRLRGLDP
+1121 NFIRS
-1132 VKLEIVEDAETG
+1132 KLG
-1144 TALSEADRLI
+1144 
-1154 GDILA
+1154 LA
-1159 PAIDARGAGSLL
+1159 PVELSKTDAFTKLDTLLQKIIAPASDMQGAGDLL
-1171 ENSSASGVAAVMRKM
+1171 QNSTDPEVRALMRKM

-1196 TKKFREDFINQ
+1196 TKKFREDFVNQ
-1207 SDKFLRSGVSGTTRR
+1207 ADKFLRSGVSGTSRR

-1232 LADIASSYNKK
+1232 LADIAGSYNKK
-1243 LGDLGQRLHRLME
+1243 LGDLGLKLHELME
-1256 EQRGELN
+1256 EQRGALN

-1276 DEWAK
+1276 DQWAK
-1281 NNQAAAPLL
+1281 NNQAAVPLL

-1318 AVWKGLQPKWNKL
+1318 AIWKGLQPKWNKL
-1331 KESGGQDIYIGMRD
+1331 KESGGQDIYVGMRD

-1431 IKNELENNDTV
+1431 VKNELENNDTV

-1562 GTLAGLKNRESTLKD
+1562 GTLAGLKNREGTLKD
-1577 IQAELAV
+1577 IQAELEA

-1631 LGGRHGF
+1631 LGGQYGF
-1638 RNAGKAIT
+1638 RNASKAVT

-1660 TRKRRIRGIVP
+1660 TRSRRIRGIVP

-1684 SIDNLFEMDAAGNYT
+1684 SMDNLFEMDEAGNYT

-1705 GYADRKKEL
+1705 GYAERRKEL

-1720 IQLAAERGQLNRSLF
+1720 VQLAAERSQLNRSLF

-1764 VEQYNRQVAMLAA
+1764 VEQYNRQVTMLTA
-1777 YKLEMARLNDPA
+1777 YKLELARLNDSTK
-1789 RATKEEQAM
+1789 ATKAEQAL
-1798 PSAKKRELAAQNAL
+1798 STAKKRELAAQNAL
-1812 YEAQQLNGGSV
+1812 RKAQELNGGSV

-1828 RFAQKGIGRVALMYK
+1828 RFAQKGVGRVALMYK
-1843 TYGIQMYYTMLKSAK
+1843 TYGIQMYYTMIK
-1858 TMLNRE
+1858 TAVAGLRRE

-1873 FKQLVA
+1873 LRQLVA

-1950 QVNRYNRDASPEETI
+1950 QVNRYNRNPSPEETVF
-1965 GYYLGGPAWSVGKS
+1965 YYLGGPAWSVGKS

-1991 MQRGIEAMVPGA
+1991 MERGIEAMVPGA

-2030 TGGQLVS
+2030 TGGQLVA

-2135 SPMFRKS
+2135 SPMFRTA

-2148 DSSPITLDD
+2148 DSSPITLED

>member
-1 MPIYEVEA
+1 MSLIQDLERALINADAAGDVDAARLLAKELRIQLGDFTSA
-9 PNGKVYEIEGPE
+9 PME
-21 GATLEQLVAFIN
+21 
-33 QAPEPELPEPDF
+33 EPDF

-119 AGLGLASLV
+119 AGLGLASLI

-175 ELIPLKVLGALRK
+175 ELIPIKVLGALRK

-267 GRSDVDPDEV
+267 GRGEVAPDEV

-336 EAIIVEEARTD
+336 EALAAEEARIAAIPD
-347 ALRESYD
+347 YPAG
-354 RANTLGV
+354 AVPGV
-361 PNALIEDANT
+361 PDAVVDDAST
-371 EASAIFKNQAIKSQI
+371 EASIIFEEQAKKKAEADKKMPMVVDQPES
-386 ARTEEDNR
+386 
-394 NLLGYEPRDFVTDA
+394 PDFVTTP
-408 EGNTVPLKE
+408 EGETLSAQQFKNKE
-417 VQDNYIV
+417 LEDQVAAQV
-424 DEVDSEKARLEAEI
+424 AALEAEI
-438 AQAAALANREA
+438 A
-449 RPILAD
+449 LAD
-455 QPAANVLQQ
+455 IPAPQVLQQ
-464 RQDADAAQA
+464 RQLADESQAVAAA
-473 LGAAQAEL
+473 KAEL
-481 AGRPQTDLFPQALT
+481 AGRPQTDLFPTQLT
-495 TAEAQQARRPAPEP
+495 TAEAQAARQPAPEP

-533 SRKTK
+533 TRKTK

-584 QNKQIDL
+584 QNKQIEL
-591 AFEGT
+591 AFGET
-596 ETVTPTETTETVK
+596 ETVTPTETTKTAETVETVK

-616 TTAEKSA
+616 TTAEKSVT
-623 IEETKEDTGTTPK
+623 EEAKEDTGTTPK

-643 QGLSITE
+643 EGLSITE

-658 GAPVEITPAAVVDGQ
+658 GAPTEFTPAAVVDGQ
-673 LELGDSVS
+673 LELEGSIS

-687 QGEQRRFANQV
+687 QGEQRRFVNQV
-698 SRDIQRQ
+698 SRDMQRQ
-705 ELETKPL
+705 ELDTKPL

-742 VTDAV
+742 VTAAV

-779 AKNKKTKIPELSGT
+779 AKDKKTKVPELSGT
-793 AQKRPKTKG
+793 AQKRPKTKSRTKLKSL
-802 AGPVVSY
+802 PEDVVKE
-809 AKQIIDQA
+809 ANKRIDQGEPGSVNEIIT
-817 AKYQRQ
+817 KVKEDLGIPRFQDGVDTPLPDSVIQQLRQ
-823 ANKVTFDTDASKT
+823 GNLKEALELVSKSEV
-836 TDIKLGSGKVG
+836 DPI
-847 TIKKVGKQ
+847 I
-855 WQVRVGEETKS
+855 
-866 FTNKSQ
+866 
-872 ISKYLNKESKAIN
+872 
-885 TKRLAVITSSANQA
+885 KRLAKQFSTMVGTTKVAIVPANPEDISGKDNYYELKNKQTAIAYRQVLNKLEEKNKTRITRVPGMYQPVS
-899 ITELAPIQKINEELE
+899 TDK
-914 AYAPNVNM
+914 
-922 DIDIPL
+922 
-928 ADSVVEQL
+928 
-936 EAGNLKG
+936 NLKHFN
-943 SLEALGTSDLRPRV
+943 D
-957 KAIARALATLVGD
+957 I
-970 TKIVI
+970 
-975 VSRDPSTPADRQYR
+975 
-989 SILDSLAEGDLEAAG
+989 
-1004 VYIPTGGVGDSVPR
+1004 
-1018 PGIQKDVILLD
+1018 ILLD
-1029 AEIGLTPANLLHEMT
+1029 EVTGLTPATLMHEMA
-1044 HAATLITMR
+1044 HAVTYATLQ
-1053 NPSNPTTKQLTALF
+1053 NPSHPLTKQITKLF
-1067 EAVKP
+1067 KEVEPK
-1072 YLSGARGA
+1072 LSGVNG
-1080 TNAEEFVAEA
+1080 TDNVLEFVAEA
-1090 FGNARFA
+1090 YGSQEFI
-1097 QELAKINIQG
+1097 QELSKIQVQVKGKFISALQALYNNI
-1107 EPASAWQKFTNIIG
+1107 S
-1121 NFIRRLRGLDP
+1121 NFIRS
-1132 VKLEIVEDAETG
+1132 KLG
-1144 TALSEADRLI
+1144 
-1154 GDILA
+1154 LA
-1159 PAIDARGAGSLL
+1159 PVELSKTDAFTKLDTLLQKIIAPASDMQGAGDLL
-1171 ENSSASGVAAVMRKM
+1171 QNSTDPEVRALMRKM

-1196 TKKFREDFINQ
+1196 TKKFRDDFVNQ
-1207 SDKFLRSGVSGTTRR
+1207 ADKFLRSGVSGKTRR

-1232 LADIASSYNKK
+1232 LADIAGSYNKK

-1281 NNQAAAPLL
+1281 NNQAAVPLL

-1318 AVWKGLQPKWNKL
+1318 AIWKGLQPKWNKL
-1331 KESGGQDIYIGMRD
+1331 KESGGQDIYVGMRD

-1431 IKNELENNDTV
+1431 VKNELENNDTV

-1562 GTLAGLKNRESTLKD
+1562 GTLAGLKNREGTLKD
-1577 IQAELAV
+1577 IQAELEA

-1593 KDGFAQSA
+1593 KDGFAQAA
-1601 NRAAFIWTIGFNTS
+1601 NRAAFIWTIGLNTS

-1631 LGGRHGF
+1631 LGGKHGF

-1660 TRKRRIRGIVP
+1660 TRSRRIRGIVP
-1671 FGKNDTVDAFAMP
+1671 FGKNDTVDVFAMP

-1705 GYADRKKEL
+1705 GYAGRRKEL

-1720 IQLAAERGQLNRSLF
+1720 VQLAAERSQLNRSLF

-1764 VEQYNRQVAMLAA
+1764 VEQYNRQVTMLTA
-1777 YKLEMARLNDPA
+1777 YKLELARLNDSTK
-1789 RATKEEQAM
+1789 ATKAEQVL
-1798 PSAKKRELAAQNAL
+1798 STAKKRELAAQNAL
-1812 YEAQQLNGGSV
+1812 RKAQELNGGSV

-1828 RFAQKGIGRVALMYK
+1828 RFAQKGVGRVALMYK
-1843 TYGIQMYYTMLKSAK
+1843 TYGIQMYYTMIK
-1858 TMLNRE
+1858 TAIAGLRRE
-1864 NDPEVRKAA
+1864 NDPKVRKAA
-1873 FKQLVA
+1873 LKQLIA
-1879 VHGSA
+1879 VHGTA
-1884 LFFAGVQGLPLF
+1884 LFFAGAQGLPLF
-1896 GAFTMIANL
+1896 GAITMIWNL

-1923 EGWYKGALTELLDV
+1923 EGWYKGALTELLDI

-1950 QVNRYNRDASPEETI
+1950 QVNRYNRNPSPEETLF
-1965 GYYLGGPAWSVGKS
+1965 YYLGGPAWSVGKS
-1979 FIRGTGELINGD
+1979 FIRGTGELIDGD

-2003 VRNGLKAIRYTEEG
+2003 VRNVMKAVRYTEEG

-2030 TGGQLVS
+2030 TNGQLVA

-2045 EYARRQEENQGV
+2045 EYSRRQEENQGV

-2065 TNRGKLLKQYYLAM
+2065 TNRGKLLKQYYLAI
-2079 RMGDYEEARD
+2079 RMGDYEGMAELQQEIM
-2089 VKQDILDF
+2089 KF
-2097 NKRVSRKFP
+2097 NQRVGAKFP
-2106 KAIITSD
+2106 RATITMD
-2113 SVARS
+2113 SIRRS
-2118 MRSHMR
+2118 MRSHMN

-2135 SPMFRKS
+2135 SPMFRTA
-2142 LQEHLD
+2142 LQQHLD
-2148 DSSPITLDD
+2148 DSTPITLDD

>member
-1 MPIYEVEA
+1 MASAQQYAEWILANQDKKGTPDFETVAVAYR
-9 PNGKVYEIEGPE
+9 
-21 GATLEQLVAFIN
+21 QLRGIA
-33 QAPEPELPEPDF
+33 APELPEPDF

-119 AGLGLASLV
+119 AGLGLASLI

-175 ELIPLKVLGALRK
+175 ELIPIKVLGALRK

-200 RVKRAGIAGGAEG
+200 RVKRAAIAGGAEG

-218 AGIAQNLIEK
+218 AGVAQNLIEK
-228 GVYNPEQGT
+228 GVYNPEQGV

-267 GRSDVDPDEV
+267 GRGDVDPEEV
-277 TEESI
+277 TEESV

-336 EAIIVEEARTD
+336 EALAAEEARIAAIPD
-347 ALRESYD
+347 YPAG
-354 RANTLGV
+354 AVPGV
-361 PNALIEDANT
+361 PDAVVDDAIT
-371 EASAIFKNQAIKSQI
+371 EASIIFEEQAKKKAEADKKMPMVVDQPES
-386 ARTEEDNR
+386 
-394 NLLGYEPRDFVTDA
+394 PDFVTTP
-408 EGNTVPLKE
+408 EGETLSAQQFKNKE
-417 VQDNYIV
+417 LEDQVAAQV
-424 DEVDSEKARLEAEI
+424 AALEAEI
-438 AQAAALANREA
+438 VSG
-449 RPILAD
+449 D
-455 QPAANVLQQ
+455 QPAPQVLQQ
-464 RQDADAAQA
+464 RQLADESQAVAAA
-473 LGAAQAEL
+473 KAEL
-481 AGRPQTDLFPQALT
+481 AGRPQTDLFPTQLT
-495 TAEAQQARRPAPEP
+495 TAEAQAARQPAPEP

-533 SRKTK
+533 TRKTK

-584 QNKQIDL
+584 QNKQIEL

-596 ETVTPTETTETVK
+596 ETVTPTETTETEKTAETVK
-609 EVTTSPS
+609 EVTTSSS
-616 TTAEKSA
+616 TTAEKSVT
-623 IEETKEDTGTTPK
+623 EEAKEDTGTTPK

-643 QGLSITE
+643 EGLSITE

-658 GAPVEITPAAVVDGQ
+658 GAPTTFTAATVETEVEDALAPGTTRTLRTD
-673 LELGDSVS
+673 EPVS
-681 ETDLEQ
+681 EADLEQ
-687 QGEQRRFANQV
+687 QGEQRRFVNQV
-698 SRDIQRQ
+698 SRDMQRQ
-705 ELETKPL
+705 ELDTKPL

-732 ANVPPEYRKQ
+732 ANVPAEYRKQ
-742 VTDAV
+742 VTAAV

-774 AVTEG
+774 AVTES
-779 AKNKKTKIPELSGT
+779 AKDTKTKVPELSGT
-793 AQKRPKTKG
+793 AQKRPAPKRRTTLKSL
-802 AGPVVSY
+802 PEDVVKE
-809 AKQIIDQA
+809 ANKRIDQGEPGSVNEIIT
-817 AKYQRQ
+817 KVKEDLGIPRFQDGVDTPLPDSVIQQLRQ
-823 ANKVTFDTDASKT
+823 GNLKEALELVSKSEV
-836 TDIKLGSGKVG
+836 DPI
-847 TIKKVGKQ
+847 I
-855 WQVRVGEETKS
+855 
-866 FTNKSQ
+866 
-872 ISKYLNKESKAIN
+872 
-885 TKRLAVITSSANQA
+885 KRLAKQFSTMVGTTKVAIVPANPEDISGKDNYYELKNKQTAIAYRQVLNKLEEKNKTRITRVPGMYQPVS
-899 ITELAPIQKINEELE
+899 TDK
-914 AYAPNVNM
+914 
-922 DIDIPL
+922 
-928 ADSVVEQL
+928 
-936 EAGNLKG
+936 NLKHFN
-943 SLEALGTSDLRPRV
+943 D
-957 KAIARALATLVGD
+957 I
-970 TKIVI
+970 
-975 VSRDPSTPADRQYR
+975 
-989 SILDSLAEGDLEAAG
+989 
-1004 VYIPTGGVGDSVPR
+1004 
-1018 PGIQKDVILLD
+1018 ILLD
-1029 AEIGLTPANLLHEMT
+1029 EVTGLTPATLMHEMA
-1044 HAATLITMR
+1044 HAVTYATLQ
-1053 NPSNPTTKQLTALF
+1053 NPSHPLTKQITKLF
-1067 EAVKP
+1067 KEVEPK
-1072 YLSGARGA
+1072 LSGVNG
-1080 TNAEEFVAEA
+1080 TDNVLEFVAEA
-1090 FGNARFA
+1090 YGSQEFI
-1097 QELAKINIQG
+1097 QELSKIQVQVKGKFISALQALYNNI
-1107 EPASAWQKFTNIIG
+1107 S
-1121 NFIRRLRGLDP
+1121 NFIRS
-1132 VKLEIVEDAETG
+1132 KLG
-1144 TALSEADRLI
+1144 
-1154 GDILA
+1154 LA
-1159 PAIDARGAGSLL
+1159 PVELSKTDAFTKLDTLLQKIIAPASDMQGAGDLL
-1171 ENSSASGVAAVMRKM
+1171 QNSTDPEVRALMRKM
-1186 GNVQKDFKAP
+1186 GNVQKDFKEP
-1196 TKKFREDFINQ
+1196 TKKFRDDFVNQ
-1207 SDKFLRSGVSGTTRR
+1207 ADKFLRSGVSGTSRR

-1232 LADIASSYNKK
+1232 LADIAGSYNKK

-1276 DEWAK
+1276 DQWAK
-1281 NNQAAAPLL
+1281 NNQAAVPLL

-1318 AVWKGLQPKWNKL
+1318 AIWKGLQPKWNKL
-1331 KESGGQDIYIGMRD
+1331 KESGGQDIYVGMRD

-1431 IKNELENNDTV
+1431 VKNELENNDTV

-1509 QRREGVAGFDQDHI
+1509 QKREGVAGFDQDHI

-1562 GTLAGLKNRESTLKD
+1562 GTLAGLKNREGTLKD
-1577 IQAELAV
+1577 IQAELEA

-1593 KDGFAQSA
+1593 KDGFAQAA
-1601 NRAAFIWTIGFNTS
+1601 NRAAFIWTIGLNTS

-1631 LGGRHGF
+1631 LGGKHGF

-1660 TRKRRIRGIVP
+1660 TMSRRIRGIVP

-1684 SIDNLFEMDAAGNYT
+1684 SMDNLFEMDEAGNYT

-1705 GYADRKKEL
+1705 GYAERRKEL

-1720 IQLAAERGQLNRSLF
+1720 VQLAAERGQLNRSLF

-1750 IDRVSSWSAFMFHQ
+1750 IDRVSGWSAFMFHQ
-1764 VEQYNRQVAMLAA
+1764 VEQYNRQVTMLAA
-1777 YKLEMARLNDPA
+1777 YKLELTRLA
-1789 RATKEEQAM
+1789 KEQ
-1798 PSAKKRELAAQNAL
+1798 PNLSAGKRSELAAQNAL

-1828 RFAQKGIGRVALMYK
+1828 RFAQKGVGRVALMYK

-1879 VHGSA
+1879 VHGTA

-1950 QVNRYNRDASPEETI
+1950 QVNRYNRNPSPEETVF
-1965 GYYLGGPAWSVGKS
+1965 YYLGGPAWSVGKS

-1991 MQRGIEAMVPGA
+1991 MERGIEAMVPGA

-2030 TGGQLVS
+2030 TGGQLVA

-2135 SPMFRKS
+2135 SPMFRTA

-2148 DSSPITLDD
+2148 DSSPITLED

>member
-1 MPIYEVEA
+1 MASAQQYAEWILANQDKKGTPDFETVAVAYRQLRGI
-9 PNGKVYEIEGPE
+9 
-21 GATLEQLVAFIN
+21 AT
-33 QAPEPELPEPDF
+33 PELPEPDF

-119 AGLGLASLV
+119 AGLGLASLI

-175 ELIPLKVLGALRK
+175 ELIPIKVLGALRK

-267 GRSDVDPDEV
+267 GRGEVAPDEV

-336 EAIIVEEARTD
+336 EALAAEEARIAAIPD
-347 ALRESYD
+347 YPAG
-354 RANTLGV
+354 AVPGV
-361 PNALIEDANT
+361 PDAVVDDAST
-371 EASAIFKNQAIKSQI
+371 EASIIFEEQAKKKAEADKKMPMVVDQPES
-386 ARTEEDNR
+386 
-394 NLLGYEPRDFVTDA
+394 PDFVTTP
-408 EGNTVPLKE
+408 EGETLSAQQFKNKE
-417 VQDNYIV
+417 LEDQVAAQV
-424 DEVDSEKARLEAEI
+424 AALEAEI
-438 AQAAALANREA
+438 VSG
-449 RPILAD
+449 D
-455 QPAANVLQQ
+455 QPAPQVLQQ
-464 RQDADAAQA
+464 RQLADETQA
-473 LGAAQAEL
+473 LGAAKAEL
-481 AGRPQTDLFPQALT
+481 AGRPQTDLFPTQLT
-495 TAEAQQARRPAPEP
+495 TAEAQAARQPAPEP

-533 SRKTK
+533 TRKTK

-584 QNKQIDL
+584 QNKQIEL
-591 AFEGT
+591 AFGET
-596 ETVTPTETTETVK
+596 ETVTPTETTKTAETVETVK

-623 IEETKEDTGTTPK
+623 TEEAKEDTGTTPK

-643 QGLSITE
+643 EGLSITE

-658 GAPVEITPAAVVDGQ
+658 GAPTEFTPAAVVDGQ
-673 LELGDSVS
+673 LELEGSIS
-681 ETDLEQ
+681 EADLEQ
-687 QGEQRRFANQV
+687 QGEQRRFVNQV
-698 SRDIQRQ
+698 SRDMQRQ
-705 ELETKPL
+705 ELDTKPL

-742 VTDAV
+742 VTAAV
-747 ETERTIREAMAQ
+747 ETERTIREAMEQ

-779 AKNKKTKIPELSGT
+779 AKDKKTKVPELSGT
-793 AQKRPKTKG
+793 AQKRKRKG

-836 TDIKLGSGKVG
+836 TDIKLGSEKVG
-847 TIKKVGKQ
+847 TVKKVGKQ

-885 TKRLAVITSSANQA
+885 TKRLAVITPSANQA

-943 SLEALGTSDLRPRV
+943 ALEALGTSDLRPRV

-1072 YLSGARGA
+1072 HLSGARGA
-1080 TNAEEFVAEA
+1080 TNVEEFVAEA

-1097 QELAKINIQG
+1097 QELATINIQG

-1132 VKLEIVEDAETG
+1132 VRLEIVEDAETG

-1196 TKKFREDFINQ
+1196 TKKFREDFVNQ
-1207 SDKFLRSGVSGTTRR
+1207 ADKFLRSGVSGKTRR
-1222 AFLGFMPSQA
+1222 AFLGFSPSQA
-1232 LADIASSYNKK
+1232 LADIAGSYNKK

-1281 NNQAAAPLL
+1281 NNQAAVPLL

-1318 AVWKGLQPKWNKL
+1318 AIWKGLQPKWNKL
-1331 KESGGQDIYIGMRD
+1331 KESGGQDIYVGMRD

-1418 FLMFES
+1418 FLMFDS

-1562 GTLAGLKNRESTLKD
+1562 GTLAGLKNREGTLKD
-1577 IQAELAV
+1577 IQAELEA

-1631 LGGRHGF
+1631 LGGKHGF
-1638 RNAGKAIT
+1638 RSASKAIT

-1660 TRKRRIRGIVP
+1660 TRSRRIRGIVP

-1684 SIDNLFEMDAAGNYT
+1684 SMDNLFEMDEAGNYT

-1705 GYADRKKEL
+1705 GYAERRKEL

-1720 IQLAAERGQLNRSLF
+1720 VQLAAERGQLNRSLF

-1750 IDRVSSWSAFMFHQ
+1750 IDRVSGWSAFMFHQ
-1764 VEQYNRQVAMLAA
+1764 VEQYNRQVTMLAA
-1777 YKLEMARLNDPA
+1777 YKLELARINDPK
-1789 RATKEEQAM
+1789 RATKAEQAM
-1798 PSAKKRELAAQNAL
+1798 STAKKKELAAQNSL
-1812 YEAQQLNGGSV
+1812 FEAQQLNGGSV

-1843 TYGIQMYYTMLKSAK
+1843 TYGIQMYYTMIK
-1858 TMLNRE
+1858 TAVAGLRRE

-1873 FKQLVA
+1873 LRQLVA

-1991 MQRGIEAMVPGA
+1991 MERGIEAMVPGA

-2135 SPMFRKS
+2135 SPMFRTA

-2148 DSSPITLDD
+2148 DSSPITLED

>member
-1 MPIYEVEA
+1 
-9 PNGKVYEIEGPE
+9 
-21 GATLEQLVAFIN
+21 
-33 QAPEPELPEPDF
+33 
-45 LDQIEEFGKGI
+45 
-56 PRGIIGL
+56 
-63 AEQAALGGASIL
+63 
-75 TEEAEEGVRES
+75 
-86 ILDTAGS
+86 
-93 AREYFAP
+93 
-100 DRGSEDT
+100 
-107 VGGKFGEAVGSF
+107 
-119 AGLGLASLV
+119 
-128 PGIGM
+128 M

-175 ELIPLKVLGALRK
+175 ELIPIKVLGALRK

-267 GRSDVDPDEV
+267 GRGDVDPEEV
-277 TEESI
+277 TEESV

-336 EAIIVEEARTD
+336 EALAAEEARIAAIPD
-347 ALRESYD
+347 YPAG
-354 RANTLGV
+354 AVPGV
-361 PNALIEDANT
+361 PDAVVDDAIT
-371 EASAIFKNQAIKSQI
+371 EASIIFEEQAKKKAEADKKMPMVVDQPES
-386 ARTEEDNR
+386 
-394 NLLGYEPRDFVTDA
+394 PDFVTTP
-408 EGNTVPLKE
+408 EGETLSAQQFKNKE
-417 VQDNYIV
+417 LEDQVAAQV
-424 DEVDSEKARLEAEI
+424 AALEAEI
-438 AQAAALANREA
+438 VSG
-449 RPILAD
+449 D
-455 QPAANVLQQ
+455 QPAPQVLQQ
-464 RQDADAAQA
+464 RQLADESQAVAAA
-473 LGAAQAEL
+473 KAEL
-481 AGRPQTDLFPQALT
+481 AGRPQTDLFPTQLT
-495 TAEAQQARRPAPEP
+495 TAEAQAARQPAPEP

-533 SRKTK
+533 TRKTK

-584 QNKQIDL
+584 QNKQIEL

-596 ETVTPTETTETVK
+596 ETVTPTETTETEKTAETVK
-609 EVTTSPS
+609 EVTTSSS
-616 TTAEKSA
+616 TTAEKSVT
-623 IEETKEDTGTTPK
+623 EEAKEDTGTTPK

-643 QGLSITE
+643 EGLSITE

-658 GAPVEITPAAVVDGQ
+658 GAPTTFTAATVETEVEDALAPGTTRTLRTD
-673 LELGDSVS
+673 EPVS
-681 ETDLEQ
+681 EADLEQ
-687 QGEQRRFANQV
+687 QGEQRRFVNQV
-698 SRDIQRQ
+698 SRDMQRQ
-705 ELETKPL
+705 ELDTKPL

-732 ANVPPEYRKQ
+732 ANVPAEYRKQ
-742 VTDAV
+742 VTAAV

-779 AKNKKTKIPELSGT
+779 AKDKKTKVPELSGT
-793 AQKRPKTKG
+793 AQKRPAPKRRTTLKSL
-802 AGPVVSY
+802 PEDVVKE
-809 AKQIIDQA
+809 ANKRIDQGEPGSVNEIIT
-817 AKYQRQ
+817 KVKEDLGIPRFQDGVDTPLPDSVIQQLRQ
-823 ANKVTFDTDASKT
+823 GNLKEALELVSKSEV
-836 TDIKLGSGKVG
+836 DPI
-847 TIKKVGKQ
+847 I
-855 WQVRVGEETKS
+855 
-866 FTNKSQ
+866 
-872 ISKYLNKESKAIN
+872 
-885 TKRLAVITSSANQA
+885 KRLAKQFSTMVGTTKVAIVPANPEDISGKDNYYELKNKQTAIAYRQVLNKLEEKNKTRITRVPGMYQPVS
-899 ITELAPIQKINEELE
+899 TDK
-914 AYAPNVNM
+914 
-922 DIDIPL
+922 
-928 ADSVVEQL
+928 
-936 EAGNLKG
+936 NLKHFN
-943 SLEALGTSDLRPRV
+943 D
-957 KAIARALATLVGD
+957 I
-970 TKIVI
+970 
-975 VSRDPSTPADRQYR
+975 
-989 SILDSLAEGDLEAAG
+989 
-1004 VYIPTGGVGDSVPR
+1004 
-1018 PGIQKDVILLD
+1018 ILLD
-1029 AEIGLTPANLLHEMT
+1029 EVTGLTPATLMHEMA
-1044 HAATLITMR
+1044 HAVTYATLQ
-1053 NPSNPTTKQLTALF
+1053 NPSHPLTKQITKLF
-1067 EAVKP
+1067 KEVEPK
-1072 YLSGARGA
+1072 LSGVNG
-1080 TNAEEFVAEA
+1080 TDNVLEFVAEA
-1090 FGNARFA
+1090 YGSQEFI
-1097 QELAKINIQG
+1097 QELSKIQVQVKGKFISALQALYNNI
-1107 EPASAWQKFTNIIG
+1107 S
-1121 NFIRRLRGLDP
+1121 NFIRS
-1132 VKLEIVEDAETG
+1132 KLG
-1144 TALSEADRLI
+1144 
-1154 GDILA
+1154 LA
-1159 PAIDARGAGSLL
+1159 PVELSKTDAFTKLDTLLQKIIAPASDMQGAGDLL
-1171 ENSSASGVAAVMRKM
+1171 QNSTDPEVRALMRKM
-1186 GNVQKDFKAP
+1186 GNVQKDFKEP
-1196 TKKFREDFINQ
+1196 TKKFRDDFVNQ
-1207 SDKFLRSGVSGTTRR
+1207 ADKFLRSGVSGTSRR

-1232 LADIASSYNKK
+1232 LADIAGSYNKK

-1276 DEWAK
+1276 DQWAK
-1281 NNQAAAPLL
+1281 NNQAAVPLL

-1318 AVWKGLQPKWNKL
+1318 AIWKGLQPKWNKL
-1331 KESGGQDIYIGMRD
+1331 KESGGQDIYVGMRD

-1431 IKNELENNDTV
+1431 VKNELENNDTV

-1509 QRREGVAGFDQDHI
+1509 QKREGVAGFDQDHI

-1562 GTLAGLKNRESTLKD
+1562 GTLAGLKNREGTLKD
-1577 IQAELAV
+1577 IQAELEA

-1593 KDGFAQSA
+1593 KDGFAQAA
-1601 NRAAFIWTIGFNTS
+1601 NRAAFIWTIGLNTS

-1631 LGGRHGF
+1631 LGGKHGF

-1660 TRKRRIRGIVP
+1660 TMSRRIRGIVP

-1684 SIDNLFEMDAAGNYT
+1684 SMDNLFEMDEAGNYT

-1705 GYADRKKEL
+1705 GYAERRKEL

-1720 IQLAAERGQLNRSLF
+1720 VQLAAERGQLNRSLF

-1750 IDRVSSWSAFMFHQ
+1750 IDRVSGWSAFMFHQ
-1764 VEQYNRQVAMLAA
+1764 VEQYNRQVTMLAA
-1777 YKLEMARLNDPA
+1777 YKLELTRLA
-1789 RATKEEQAM
+1789 KEQ
-1798 PSAKKRELAAQNAL
+1798 PNLSAGKRSELAAQNAL

-1828 RFAQKGIGRVALMYK
+1828 RFAQKGVGRVALMYK

-1879 VHGSA
+1879 VHGTA

-1950 QVNRYNRDASPEETI
+1950 QVNRYNRNPSPEETVF
-1965 GYYLGGPAWSVGKS
+1965 YYLGGPAWSVGKS

-1991 MQRGIEAMVPGA
+1991 MERGIEAMVPGA

-2030 TGGQLVS
+2030 TGGQLVA

-2135 SPMFRKS
+2135 SPMFRTA

-2148 DSSPITLDD
+2148 DSSPITLED

>member
-1 MPIYEVEA
+1 MSLIQDLERALINADAAGDVDAARLLAKELRIQLGDFTSA
-9 PNGKVYEIEGPE
+9 PME
-21 GATLEQLVAFIN
+21 
-33 QAPEPELPEPDF
+33 EPDF

-119 AGLGLASLV
+119 AGLGLASLI

-175 ELIPLKVLGALRK
+175 ELIPIKVLGALRK

-267 GRSDVDPDEV
+267 GRGEVAPDEV

-336 EAIIVEEARTD
+336 EALAAEEARIAAIPD
-347 ALRESYD
+347 YPAG
-354 RANTLGV
+354 AVPGV
-361 PNALIEDANT
+361 PDAVVDDAST
-371 EASAIFKNQAIKSQI
+371 EASIIFEEQAKKKAEADKKMPMVVDQPES
-386 ARTEEDNR
+386 
-394 NLLGYEPRDFVTDA
+394 PDFVTTP
-408 EGNTVPLKE
+408 EGETLSAQQFKNKE
-417 VQDNYIV
+417 LEDQVAAQV
-424 DEVDSEKARLEAEI
+424 AALEAEI
-438 AQAAALANREA
+438 A
-449 RPILAD
+449 LAD
-455 QPAANVLQQ
+455 IPAPQVLQQ
-464 RQDADAAQA
+464 RQLADESQAVAAA
-473 LGAAQAEL
+473 KAEL
-481 AGRPQTDLFPQALT
+481 AGRPQTDLFPTQLT
-495 TAEAQQARRPAPEP
+495 TAEAQAARQPAPEP

-533 SRKTK
+533 TRKTK

-584 QNKQIDL
+584 QNKQIEL
-591 AFEGT
+591 AFGET
-596 ETVTPTETTETVK
+596 ETVTPTETTKTAETVETVK

-616 TTAEKSA
+616 TTAEKSVT
-623 IEETKEDTGTTPK
+623 EEAKEDTGTTPK

-643 QGLSITE
+643 EGLSITE

-658 GAPVEITPAAVVDGQ
+658 GAPTEFTPAAVVDGQ
-673 LELGDSVS
+673 LELEGSIS

-687 QGEQRRFANQV
+687 QGEQRRFVNQV
-698 SRDIQRQ
+698 SRDMQRQ
-705 ELETKPL
+705 ELDTKPL

-742 VTDAV
+742 VTAAV

-779 AKNKKTKIPELSGT
+779 AKDKKTKVPELSGT
-793 AQKRPKTKG
+793 AQKRPKTKSRTKLKSL
-802 AGPVVSY
+802 PEDVVKE
-809 AKQIIDQA
+809 ANKRIDQGEPGSVNEIIT
-817 AKYQRQ
+817 KVKEDLGIPRFQDGVDTPLPDSVIQQLRQ
-823 ANKVTFDTDASKT
+823 GNLKEALELVSKSEV
-836 TDIKLGSGKVG
+836 DPI
-847 TIKKVGKQ
+847 I
-855 WQVRVGEETKS
+855 
-866 FTNKSQ
+866 
-872 ISKYLNKESKAIN
+872 
-885 TKRLAVITSSANQA
+885 KRLAKQFSTMVGTTKVAIVPANPEDISGKDNYYELKNKKTAISYRQVLNKLEEKNKTRITR
-899 ITELAPIQKINEELE
+899 
-914 AYAPNVNM
+914 
-922 DIDIPL
+922 IPGMYQPVST
-928 ADSVVEQL
+928 DK
-936 EAGNLKG
+936 NLKHFN
-943 SLEALGTSDLRPRV
+943 D
-957 KAIARALATLVGD
+957 I
-970 TKIVI
+970 
-975 VSRDPSTPADRQYR
+975 
-989 SILDSLAEGDLEAAG
+989 
-1004 VYIPTGGVGDSVPR
+1004 
-1018 PGIQKDVILLD
+1018 ILLD
-1029 AEIGLTPANLLHEMT
+1029 EVTGLTPATLMHEMA
-1044 HAATLITMR
+1044 HAVTYATLQ
-1053 NPSNPTTKQLTALF
+1053 NPSHPLTKQITKLF
-1067 EAVKP
+1067 KEVEPK
-1072 YLSGARGA
+1072 LSGVNG
-1080 TNAEEFVAEA
+1080 TDNVLEFVAEA
-1090 FGNARFA
+1090 YGSQEFI
-1097 QELAKINIQG
+1097 QELSKIQVQVKGKFISALQALYNNI
-1107 EPASAWQKFTNIIG
+1107 S
-1121 NFIRRLRGLDP
+1121 NFIRS
-1132 VKLEIVEDAETG
+1132 KLG
-1144 TALSEADRLI
+1144 
-1154 GDILA
+1154 LA
-1159 PAIDARGAGSLL
+1159 PVELSKTDAFTKLDTLLQKIIAPASDMQGAGDLL
-1171 ENSSASGVAAVMRKM
+1171 QNSTDPEVRALMRKM

-1196 TKKFREDFINQ
+1196 TKKFRDDFVNQ
-1207 SDKFLRSGVSGTTRR
+1207 ADKFLRSGVSGKTRR

-1232 LADIASSYNKK
+1232 LADIAGSYNKK

-1281 NNQAAAPLL
+1281 NNQAAVPLL

-1318 AVWKGLQPKWNKL
+1318 AIWKGLQPKWNKL
-1331 KESGGQDIYIGMRD
+1331 KESGGQDIYVGMRD

-1431 IKNELENNDTV
+1431 VKNELENNDTV

-1562 GTLAGLKNRESTLKD
+1562 GTLAGLKNREGTLKD
-1577 IQAELAV
+1577 IQAELEA

-1593 KDGFAQSA
+1593 KDGFAQAA
-1601 NRAAFIWTIGFNTS
+1601 NRAAFIWTIGLNTS

-1631 LGGRHGF
+1631 LGGKHGF

-1660 TRKRRIRGIVP
+1660 TMSRRIRGIVP

-1684 SIDNLFEMDAAGNYT
+1684 SMDNLFEMDEAGNYT

-1705 GYADRKKEL
+1705 GYAERRKEL

-1720 IQLAAERGQLNRSLF
+1720 VQLAAERGQLNRSLF

-1764 VEQYNRQVAMLAA
+1764 VEQYNRQVTMLAA
-1777 YKLEMARLNDPA
+1777 YKLELTRLA
-1789 RATKEEQAM
+1789 KEQ
-1798 PSAKKRELAAQNAL
+1798 PNLSAGKRRELAAQNAL

-1828 RFAQKGIGRVALMYK
+1828 RFAQKGVGRVALMYK

-1879 VHGSA
+1879 VHGTA

-1950 QVNRYNRDASPEETI
+1950 QVNRYNRNPSPEETVF
-1965 GYYLGGPAWSVGKS
+1965 YYLGGPAWSVGKS

-1991 MQRGIEAMVPGA
+1991 MERGIEAMVPGA

-2030 TGGQLVS
+2030 TGGQLVA

-2135 SPMFRKS
+2135 SPMFRTA

-2148 DSSPITLDD
+2148 DSTPITLDD

>member
-1 MPIYEVEA
+1 MDVTL
-9 PNGKVYEIEGPE
+9 PNGVVVRDVPDDI
-21 GATLEQLVAFIN
+21 TQT
-33 QAPEPELPEPDF
+33 ELKRRAIAGGIITEEDFPPPEPDF

-107 VGGKFGEAVGSF
+107 VGGKFGEALGSF

-128 PGIGM
+128 PGIGT
-133 PLAGGLAVGAGAG
+133 PLVGGLAVGAGAG
-146 EARERSRAA
+146 VARESARAEN
-155 DATEGERGFATAL
+155 ATEGERGLATAL
-168 GAVVGLS
+168 GAIVGLS
-175 ELIPLKVLGALRK
+175 ELIPLKVLGALRNG
-188 DVDDSVVKQILG
+188 VDDSVVKQILG
-200 RVKRAGIAGGAEG
+200 RVKRAAIAGGAEG

-218 AGIAQNLIEK
+218 AGVAQNLIEK
-228 GVYNPEQGT
+228 GVYNPEQGV

-267 GRSDVDPDEV
+267 GRGDVDPEEV
-277 TEESI
+277 TEESV
-282 EETLQLGYDPSAE
+282 EETLLLEYKPQPITISSEGEAFTPEQLEAANIDAIETFGDMPSDE
-295 IIFED
+295 
-300 GSVLRGNR
+300 V
-308 ETIEEAGYDFDEA
+308 IEQ
-321 RQNTEFRAIAKAKQQ
+321 RQGAD
-336 EAIIVEEARTD
+336 RT
-347 ALRESYD
+347 S
-354 RANTLGV
+354 
-361 PNALIEDANT
+361 
-371 EASAIFKNQAIKSQI
+371 ASAINAQRAQEAQI
-386 ARTEEDNR
+386 AKTRENNQ
-394 NLLGYEPRDFVTDA
+394 NLLEYQKDFVTDA

-417 VQDNYIV
+417 VQDNYII
-424 DEVDSEKARLEAEI
+424 DEVEVEKARLEAEI
-438 AQAAALANREA
+438 AQAAALEA
-449 RPILAD
+449 EIALAD
-455 QPAANVLQQ
+455 IPAPQVLQQ
-464 RQDADAAQA
+464 RQLADESQAVAAA
-473 LGAAQAEL
+473 KAEL
-481 AGRPQTDLFPQALT
+481 AGRPQTDLFPTQLT
-495 TAEAQQARRPAPEP
+495 TAEAQAARQPAPEP

-533 SRKTK
+533 TRKTK

-584 QNKQIDL
+584 QNKQIEL
-591 AFEGT
+591 AFGET
-596 ETVTPTETTETVK
+596 ETVTPTETTKTAETAETVK

-623 IEETKEDTGTTPK
+623 TEEAKEDNTPAGK
-636 KFDMKSL
+636 AAA
-643 QGLSITE
+643 
-650 QLKVLEGR
+650 VLAKRRAGDRAFKGR
-658 GAPVEITPAAVVDGQ
+658 GAPVAITPAAVETEVEDALAPGTTRT
-673 LELGDSVS
+673 LRTDEPVS
-681 ETDLEQ
+681 EVDLEQ
-687 QGEQRRFANQV
+687 QGEQRRFVNQV
-698 SRDIQRQ
+698 SRDMQRQ
-705 ELETKPL
+705 ELDTKPL

-732 ANVPPEYRKQ
+732 ANVPAEYRKQ
-742 VTDAV
+742 VTAAV

-779 AKNKKTKIPELSGT
+779 AKDKKTKVPELSGT
-793 AQKRPKTKG
+793 AQKRPKTKSRTKLKSL
-802 AGPVVSY
+802 PEDVVKE
-809 AKQIIDQA
+809 ANKRIDQGEPGSVNEIIT
-817 AKYQRQ
+817 KVKEDLGIPRFQDGVDTPLPDSVIQQLRQ
-823 ANKVTFDTDASKT
+823 GNLKEALELVSKSEV
-836 TDIKLGSGKVG
+836 DPI
-847 TIKKVGKQ
+847 I
-855 WQVRVGEETKS
+855 
-866 FTNKSQ
+866 
-872 ISKYLNKESKAIN
+872 
-885 TKRLAVITSSANQA
+885 KRLAKQFSTMVGTTKVAIVPANPED
-899 ITELAPIQKINEELE
+899 ISGKDNYYELKNKQ
-914 AYAPNVNM
+914 
-922 DIDIPL
+922 
-928 ADSVVEQL
+928 
-936 EAGNLKG
+936 
-943 SLEALGTSDLRPRV
+943 T
-957 KAIARALATLVGD
+957 AIAYRQVLNKLGEKNKTRIPGMYQP
-970 TKIVI
+970 
-975 VSRDPSTPADRQYR
+975 VSTDKGLKHFND
-989 SILDSLAEGDLEAAG
+989 I
-1004 VYIPTGGVGDSVPR
+1004 
-1018 PGIQKDVILLD
+1018 ILLD
-1029 AEIGLTPANLLHEMT
+1029 EVVGLTPATLMHEMA
-1044 HAATLITMR
+1044 HAVTYATLQ
-1053 NPSNPTTKQLTALF
+1053 NPSHPLTKQITKLF
-1067 EAVKP
+1067 KEVEPK
-1072 YLSGARGA
+1072 LSSVNG
-1080 TNAEEFVAEA
+1080 TDNVLEFVAEA
-1090 FGNARFA
+1090 YGSQEFI
-1097 QELAKINIQG
+1097 QELSKIQVQVKGKFISALQALYNNI
-1107 EPASAWQKFTNIIG
+1107 S
-1121 NFIRRLRGLDP
+1121 NFIRS
-1132 VKLEIVEDAETG
+1132 KLG
-1144 TALSEADRLI
+1144 
-1154 GDILA
+1154 LA
-1159 PAIDARGAGSLL
+1159 PVELSKTDAFTELDTLLQKIIAPASDMQGAGDLL
-1171 ENSSASGVAAVMRKM
+1171 QNSTDPEVRALMRKM

-1196 TKKFREDFINQ
+1196 TKKFREDFVNQ
-1207 SDKFLRSGVSGTTRR
+1207 ADKFLRSGVSGKTRR
-1222 AFLGFMPSQA
+1222 AFLGFSPSQA
-1232 LADIASSYNKK
+1232 LADIAGSYNKK

-1276 DEWAK
+1276 DQWAK
-1281 NNQAAAPLL
+1281 NNQATVPLL

-1318 AVWKGLQPKWNKL
+1318 AIWKGLQPKWNKL
-1331 KESGGQDIYIGMRD
+1331 KESGGQDIYVGMRD

-1418 FLMFES
+1418 FLMFDS

-1431 IKNELENNDTV
+1431 VKNELENNDTV

-1562 GTLAGLKNRESTLKD
+1562 GTLAGLKNREGTLKD
-1577 IQAELAV
+1577 IQAELEA

-1631 LGGRHGF
+1631 LGGKHGF

-1660 TRKRRIRGIVP
+1660 TRSRRIRGIVP

-1684 SIDNLFEMDAAGNYT
+1684 SMDNLFEMDEAGNYT

-1705 GYADRKKEL
+1705 GYAERRKEL

-1720 IQLAAERGQLNRSLF
+1720 VQLAAERGQLNRSLF

-1750 IDRVSSWSAFMFHQ
+1750 IDRVSGWSAFMFHQ
-1764 VEQYNRQVAMLAA
+1764 VEQYNRQVTMLAA
-1777 YKLEMARLNDPA
+1777 YKLELARINDPK
-1789 RATKEEQAM
+1789 RATKAEQAM
-1798 PSAKKRELAAQNAL
+1798 STAKKRELAAQNSL
-1812 YEAQQLNGGSV
+1812 FEAQQLNGGSV

-1843 TYGIQMYYTMLKSAK
+1843 TYGIQMYYTMIK
-1858 TMLNRE
+1858 TAVAGLRRE

-1873 FKQLVA
+1873 LRQLVA

-1950 QVNRYNRDASPEETI
+1950 QVNRYNRNPSPEETVF
-1965 GYYLGGPAWSVGKS
+1965 YYLGGPAWSVGKS

-1991 MQRGIEAMVPGA
+1991 MERGIEAMVPGA

-2065 TNRGKLLKQYYLAM
+2065 TNRGKLLKQYYIAM

-2135 SPMFRKS
+2135 SPMFRTA

-2148 DSSPITLDD
+2148 DSSPITLED

>member
-1 MPIYEVEA
+1 
-9 PNGKVYEIEGPE
+9 
-21 GATLEQLVAFIN
+21 
-33 QAPEPELPEPDF
+33 
-45 LDQIEEFGKGI
+45 
-56 PRGIIGL
+56 
-63 AEQAALGGASIL
+63 
-75 TEEAEEGVRES
+75 
-86 ILDTAGS
+86 
-93 AREYFAP
+93 
-100 DRGSEDT
+100 
-107 VGGKFGEAVGSF
+107 
-119 AGLGLASLV
+119 
-128 PGIGM
+128 
-133 PLAGGLAVGAGAG
+133 
-146 EARERSRAA
+146 
-155 DATEGERGFATAL
+155 
-168 GAVVGLS
+168 
-175 ELIPLKVLGALRK
+175 
-188 DVDDSVVKQILG
+188 
-200 RVKRAGIAGGAEG
+200 
-213 AQEMA
+213 
-218 AGIAQNLIEK
+218 
-228 GVYNPEQGT
+228 
-237 FTGSG
+237 
-242 EAFGYGAGVGGL
+242 
-254 VQGLLDLALPKSR
+254 
-267 GRSDVDPDEV
+267 
-277 TEESI
+277 
-282 EETLQLGYDPSAE
+282 
-295 IIFED
+295 
-300 GSVLRGNR
+300 
-308 ETIEEAGYDFDEA
+308 
-321 RQNTEFRAIAKAKQQ
+321 
-336 EAIIVEEARTD
+336 
-347 ALRESYD
+347 
-354 RANTLGV
+354 
-361 PNALIEDANT
+361 
-371 EASAIFKNQAIKSQI
+371 
-386 ARTEEDNR
+386 
-394 NLLGYEPRDFVTDA
+394 
-408 EGNTVPLKE
+408 
-417 VQDNYIV
+417 
-424 DEVDSEKARLEAEI
+424 
-438 AQAAALANREA
+438 
-449 RPILAD
+449 
-455 QPAANVLQQ
+455 
-464 RQDADAAQA
+464 
-473 LGAAQAEL
+473 
-481 AGRPQTDLFPQALT
+481 
-495 TAEAQQARRPAPEP
+495 
-509 APEPAQK
+509 
-516 ISQKFL
+516 
-522 KDIGIAPTDTR
+522 
-533 SRKTK
+533 
-538 PIYQRLMAK
+538 
-547 KEVPLAELNA
+547 
-557 ELKAYVDN
+557 
-565 PDVKDAP
+565 
-572 TKAKINEFLGVP
+572 
-584 QNKQIDL
+584 
-591 AFEGT
+591 
-596 ETVTPTETTETVK
+596 
-609 EVTTSPS
+609 
-616 TTAEKSA
+616 
-623 IEETKEDTGTTPK
+623 
-636 KFDMKSL
+636 
-643 QGLSITE
+643 
-650 QLKVLEGR
+650 
-658 GAPVEITPAAVVDGQ
+658 
-673 LELGDSVS
+673 
-681 ETDLEQ
+681 
-687 QGEQRRFANQV
+687 
-698 SRDIQRQ
+698 
-705 ELETKPL
+705 
-712 TIGERAEA
+712 
-720 VMKSPLGIEPAL
+720 
-732 ANVPPEYRKQ
+732 
-742 VTDAV
+742 
-747 ETERTIREAMAQ
+747 
-759 KTADE
+759 
-764 KAVKQRKANA
+764 
-774 AVTEG
+774 
-779 AKNKKTKIPELSGT
+779 
-793 AQKRPKTKG
+793 
-802 AGPVVSY
+802 
-809 AKQIIDQA
+809 
-817 AKYQRQ
+817 
-823 ANKVTFDTDASKT
+823 
-836 TDIKLGSGKVG
+836 
-847 TIKKVGKQ
+847 
-855 WQVRVGEETKS
+855 
-866 FTNKSQ
+866 
-872 ISKYLNKESKAIN
+872 
-885 TKRLAVITSSANQA
+885 
-899 ITELAPIQKINEELE
+899 LAPIQKINEELE

-928 ADSVVEQL
+928 TDSVVEQL

-943 SLEALGTSDLRPRV
+943 ALEALGTSDLRPRV

-1053 NPSNPTTKQLTALF
+1053 NPSTPTTKQLTALF

-1080 TNAEEFVAEA
+1080 TNVEEFVAEA

-1132 VKLEIVEDAETG
+1132 VKLEIVEDAEKG

-1196 TKKFREDFINQ
+1196 TKKFREDFVNQ
-1207 SDKFLRSGVSGTTRR
+1207 ADKFLRSGVSGKTRR
-1222 AFLGFMPSQA
+1222 AFLGFSPSQA
-1232 LADIASSYNKK
+1232 LADIAGSYNKK

-1281 NNQAAAPLL
+1281 NNQAAVPLL

-1305 KPRSTYEKNAAKL
+1305 KPRSTYEKNVAKL
-1318 AVWKGLQPKWNKL
+1318 AIWKGLQPKWNKL
-1331 KESGGQDIYIGMRD
+1331 KESGGQDIYVGMRD

-1418 FLMFES
+1418 FLMFGS

-1562 GTLAGLKNRESTLKD
+1562 GTLAGLKNREGTLKD
-1577 IQAELAV
+1577 IQAELEA

-1631 LGGRHGF
+1631 LGGKHGF
-1638 RNAGKAIT
+1638 RSASKAIT

-1660 TRKRRIRGIVP
+1660 TRSRRIRGIVP

-1684 SIDNLFEMDAAGNYT
+1684 SMDNLFEMDEAGNYT

-1705 GYADRKKEL
+1705 GYAERRKEL

-1720 IQLAAERGQLNRSLF
+1720 VQLAAERGQLNRSLF

-1750 IDRVSSWSAFMFHQ
+1750 IDRVSGWSAFMFHQ
-1764 VEQYNRQVAMLAA
+1764 VEQYNRQVTMLAA
-1777 YKLEMARLNDPA
+1777 YKLELTRLA
-1789 RATKEEQAM
+1789 KEQ
-1798 PSAKKRELAAQNAL
+1798 PNLSAGKRRELAAQNAL

-1843 TYGIQMYYTMLKSAK
+1843 TYGIQMYYTMIK
-1858 TMLNRE
+1858 TAVAGLRRE

-1873 FKQLVA
+1873 LRQLVA

-1965 GYYLGGPAWSVGKS
+1965 GYYLGGPAWSVSKS

-1991 MQRGIEAMVPGA
+1991 MERGIEAMVPGA

-2030 TGGQLVS
+2030 TGGQLVA

-2097 NKRVSRKFP
+2097 NKRVSKKFP

-2135 SPMFRKS
+2135 SPMFRTA

-2148 DSSPITLDD
+2148 DSSPITLED

>member
-1 MPIYEVEA
+1 MDVTL
-9 PNGKVYEIEGPE
+9 PNGVVVRDVPDDI
-21 GATLEQLVAFIN
+21 TQT
-33 QAPEPELPEPDF
+33 ELKRRAIAGGIITEEDFPPPEPDF

-119 AGLGLASLV
+119 AGLGLASLI

-228 GVYNPEQGT
+228 GVYNPEQGA

-267 GRSDVDPDEV
+267 GRGDVDPEEV
-277 TEESI
+277 TEESV

-336 EAIIVEEARTD
+336 EALAAEEARIAAIPD
-347 ALRESYD
+347 YPAG
-354 RANTLGV
+354 AVPGV
-361 PNALIEDANT
+361 PDAVVDDAST
-371 EASAIFKNQAIKSQI
+371 EASIIFEEQAKKKAEADKKMPMVVDQPES
-386 ARTEEDNR
+386 
-394 NLLGYEPRDFVTDA
+394 PDFVTTP
-408 EGNTVPLKE
+408 EGETLSAQQFKNKE
-417 VQDNYIV
+417 LEDQVAAQV
-424 DEVDSEKARLEAEI
+424 AALEAEI
-438 AQAAALANREA
+438 VSG
-449 RPILAD
+449 D
-455 QPAANVLQQ
+455 QPAPQVLQQ
-464 RQDADAAQA
+464 KQLADETQA
-473 LGAAQAEL
+473 LGAAKAEL
-481 AGRPQTDLFPQALT
+481 AGRPQTDLFPTQLT
-495 TAEAQQARRPAPEP
+495 TAEAQAARQPASEP

-533 SRKTK
+533 TRKTK

-584 QNKQIDL
+584 QNKQIEL
-591 AFEGT
+591 AFGET
-596 ETVTPTETTETVK
+596 ETVTPTETTKTAETAETVK
-609 EVTTSPS
+609 EVTTSSS
-616 TTAEKSA
+616 TTAEKSVT
-623 IEETKEDTGTTPK
+623 EEAKEDTGTTPK

-643 QGLSITE
+643 EGLSITE

-658 GAPVEITPAAVVDGQ
+658 GAPTEFTPAAVVDGQ
-673 LELGDSVS
+673 LELEGSIS

-687 QGEQRRFANQV
+687 QGEQRRFVNQV
-698 SRDIQRQ
+698 SRDMQRQ
-705 ELETKPL
+705 ELDTKPL

-742 VTDAV
+742 VTAAV

-779 AKNKKTKIPELSGT
+779 AKDKKTKVPELSGT
-793 AQKRPKTKG
+793 AQKRKRKG

-836 TDIKLGSGKVG
+836 TDIKLGSEKVG
-847 TIKKVGKQ
+847 TVKKVGKQ

-943 SLEALGTSDLRPRV
+943 ALEALGTSDLRPRV

-1072 YLSGARGA
+1072 HLSGARGA
-1080 TNAEEFVAEA
+1080 TNVEEFVAEA

-1097 QELAKINIQG
+1097 QELATINIQG

-1207 SDKFLRSGVSGTTRR
+1207 SDKFLRSGVSGKTRR

-1232 LADIASSYNKK
+1232 LADIAGSYNKK

-1281 NNQAAAPLL
+1281 NNQAAVPLL

-1318 AVWKGLQPKWNKL
+1318 AIWKGLQPKWNKL

-1418 FLMFES
+1418 FLMFDS

-1431 IKNELENNDTV
+1431 VKNELENNDTV

-1562 GTLAGLKNRESTLKD
+1562 GTLAGLKNREGTLKD
-1577 IQAELAV
+1577 IQAELEA

-1631 LGGRHGF
+1631 LGGKHGF
-1638 RNAGKAIT
+1638 RSASKAIT

-1660 TRKRRIRGIVP
+1660 TRSRRIRGIVP

-1684 SIDNLFEMDAAGNYT
+1684 SMDNLFEMDEAGNYT

-1705 GYADRKKEL
+1705 GYAERRKEL

-1720 IQLAAERGQLNRSLF
+1720 VQLAAERGQLNRSLF

-1750 IDRVSSWSAFMFHQ
+1750 IDRISGWSAFMFHQ
-1764 VEQYNRQVAMLAA
+1764 VEQYNRQVTMLAA
-1777 YKLEMARLNDPA
+1777 YKLELARINDPK
-1789 RATKEEQAM
+1789 RATKAEQAM
-1798 PSAKKRELAAQNAL
+1798 STAKKRELAAQNSL
-1812 YEAQQLNGGSV
+1812 FEAQQLNGGSV

-1843 TYGIQMYYTMLKSAK
+1843 TYGIQMYYTMIK
-1858 TMLNRE
+1858 TAVAGLRRE

-1873 FKQLVA
+1873 LRQLVA

-1950 QVNRYNRDASPEETI
+1950 QVNRYNRDASPEETL
-1965 GYYLGGPAWSVGKS
+1965 GYYLGGPAWSVSKS

-1991 MQRGIEAMVPGA
+1991 MERGIEAMVPGA

-2030 TGGQLVS
+2030 TGGQLVA

-2135 SPMFRKS
+2135 SPMFRTA

-2148 DSSPITLDD
+2148 DSSPITLED

>member
-1 MPIYEVEA
+1 MSLIQDLERALINADAAGDVDAARLLAKELRIQLGDFTSA
-9 PNGKVYEIEGPE
+9 PME
-21 GATLEQLVAFIN
+21 
-33 QAPEPELPEPDF
+33 EPDF

-119 AGLGLASLV
+119 AGLGLASLI

-175 ELIPLKVLGALRK
+175 ELIPIKVLGALRK

-267 GRSDVDPDEV
+267 GRGEVAPDEV

-336 EAIIVEEARTD
+336 EALAAEEARIAAIPD
-347 ALRESYD
+347 YPAG
-354 RANTLGV
+354 AVPGV
-361 PNALIEDANT
+361 PDAVVDDAST
-371 EASAIFKNQAIKSQI
+371 EASIIFEEQAKKKAEADKKMPMVVDQPES
-386 ARTEEDNR
+386 
-394 NLLGYEPRDFVTDA
+394 PDFVTTP
-408 EGNTVPLKE
+408 EGETLSAQQFKNKE
-417 VQDNYIV
+417 LEDQVAAQV
-424 DEVDSEKARLEAEI
+424 AALEAEI
-438 AQAAALANREA
+438 A
-449 RPILAD
+449 LAD
-455 QPAANVLQQ
+455 IPAPQVLQQ
-464 RQDADAAQA
+464 RQLADESQAVAAA
-473 LGAAQAEL
+473 KAEL
-481 AGRPQTDLFPQALT
+481 AGRPQTDLFPTQLT
-495 TAEAQQARRPAPEP
+495 TAEAQAARQPAPEP

-533 SRKTK
+533 TRKTK

-584 QNKQIDL
+584 QNKQIEL
-591 AFEGT
+591 AFGET
-596 ETVTPTETTETVK
+596 ETVTPTETTKTAETVETVK

-616 TTAEKSA
+616 TTAEKSVT
-623 IEETKEDTGTTPK
+623 EEAKEDTGTTPK

-643 QGLSITE
+643 EGLSITE

-658 GAPVEITPAAVVDGQ
+658 GAPTEFTPAAVVDGQ
-673 LELGDSVS
+673 LELEGSIS

-687 QGEQRRFANQV
+687 QGEQRRFVNQV
-698 SRDIQRQ
+698 SRDMQRQ
-705 ELETKPL
+705 ELDTKPL

-742 VTDAV
+742 VTAAV

-779 AKNKKTKIPELSGT
+779 AKDKKTKVPELSGT
-793 AQKRPKTKG
+793 AQKRPKTKSRTKLKSL
-802 AGPVVSY
+802 PEDVVKE
-809 AKQIIDQA
+809 ANKRIDQGEPGSVNEIIT
-817 AKYQRQ
+817 KVKEDLGIPRFQDGVDTPLPDSVIQQLRQ
-823 ANKVTFDTDASKT
+823 GNLKEALELVSKSEV
-836 TDIKLGSGKVG
+836 DPI
-847 TIKKVGKQ
+847 I
-855 WQVRVGEETKS
+855 
-866 FTNKSQ
+866 
-872 ISKYLNKESKAIN
+872 
-885 TKRLAVITSSANQA
+885 KRLAKQFSTMVGTTKVAIVPANPEDISGKDNYYELKNKQTAIAYRQVLNKLEEKNKTRITRVPGMYQPVS
-899 ITELAPIQKINEELE
+899 TDK
-914 AYAPNVNM
+914 
-922 DIDIPL
+922 
-928 ADSVVEQL
+928 
-936 EAGNLKG
+936 NLKHFN
-943 SLEALGTSDLRPRV
+943 D
-957 KAIARALATLVGD
+957 I
-970 TKIVI
+970 
-975 VSRDPSTPADRQYR
+975 
-989 SILDSLAEGDLEAAG
+989 
-1004 VYIPTGGVGDSVPR
+1004 
-1018 PGIQKDVILLD
+1018 ILLD
-1029 AEIGLTPANLLHEMT
+1029 EVTGLTPATLMHEMA
-1044 HAATLITMR
+1044 HAVTYATLQ
-1053 NPSNPTTKQLTALF
+1053 NPSHPLTKQITKLF
-1067 EAVKP
+1067 KEVEPK
-1072 YLSGARGA
+1072 LSGVNG
-1080 TNAEEFVAEA
+1080 TDNVLEFVAEA
-1090 FGNARFA
+1090 YGSQEFI
-1097 QELAKINIQG
+1097 QELSKIQVQVKGKFISALQALYNNI
-1107 EPASAWQKFTNIIG
+1107 S
-1121 NFIRRLRGLDP
+1121 NFIRS
-1132 VKLEIVEDAETG
+1132 KLG
-1144 TALSEADRLI
+1144 
-1154 GDILA
+1154 LA
-1159 PAIDARGAGSLL
+1159 PVELSKTDAFTKLDTLLQKIIAPASDMQGAGDLL
-1171 ENSSASGVAAVMRKM
+1171 QNSTDPEVRALMRKM

-1196 TKKFREDFINQ
+1196 TKKFRDDFVNQ
-1207 SDKFLRSGVSGTTRR
+1207 ADKFLRSGVSGKTRR

-1232 LADIASSYNKK
+1232 LADIAGSYNKK

-1281 NNQAAAPLL
+1281 NNQAAVPLL

-1318 AVWKGLQPKWNKL
+1318 AIWKGLQPKWNKL
-1331 KESGGQDIYIGMRD
+1331 KESGGQDIYVGMRD

-1431 IKNELENNDTV
+1431 VKNELENNDTV

-1577 IQAELAV
+1577 IQAELEA

-1593 KDGFAQSA
+1593 KDGFAQAA
-1601 NRAAFIWTIGFNTS
+1601 NRAAFIWTIGLNTS

-1631 LGGRHGF
+1631 LGGKHGF

-1660 TRKRRIRGIVP
+1660 TMSRRIRGIVP

-1684 SIDNLFEMDAAGNYT
+1684 SMDNLFEMDEAGNYT

-1705 GYADRKKEL
+1705 GYAERRKEL

-1720 IQLAAERGQLNRSLF
+1720 VQLAAERGQLNRSLF

-1764 VEQYNRQVAMLAA
+1764 VEQYNRQVTMLAA
-1777 YKLEMARLNDPA
+1777 YKLELTRLA
-1789 RATKEEQAM
+1789 KEQ
-1798 PSAKKRELAAQNAL
+1798 PNLSAGKRRELAAQNAL

-1828 RFAQKGIGRVALMYK
+1828 RFAQKGVGRVALMYK

-1879 VHGSA
+1879 VHGTA

-1950 QVNRYNRDASPEETI
+1950 QVNRYNRNPSPEETVF
-1965 GYYLGGPAWSVGKS
+1965 YYLGGPAWSVGKS

-1991 MQRGIEAMVPGA
+1991 MQRGIEAMVPAA
-2003 VRNGLKAIRYTEEG
+2003 VRNAMKAVRYTEEG

-2030 TGGQLVS
+2030 TSGQLVA

-2045 EYARRQEENQGV
+2045 EYARRQEENQV
-2057 KRIENTLR
+2057 SKRIENTLR
-2065 TNRGKLLKQYYLAM
+2065 NNRGKLLKQYYLAI
-2079 RMGDYEEARD
+2079 RMGDYEGAAELQREIM
-2089 VKQDILDF
+2089 KF
-2097 NKRVSRKFP
+2097 NQRVGVKFP
-2106 KAIITSD
+2106 RAVITTD
-2113 SVARS
+2113 SIRRS
-2118 MRSHMR
+2118 MRSHMN

-2135 SPMFRKS
+2135 SPMFRTA
-2142 LQEHLD
+2142 LQQHLD
-2148 DSSPITLDD
+2148 DSTPITLED

>member
-1 MPIYEVEA
+1 MDVTL
-9 PNGKVYEIEGPE
+9 PNGVVVRDVPDDI
-21 GATLEQLVAFIN
+21 T
-33 QAPEPELPEPDF
+33 QAELKRRAIAGGIITEEDFPPPEPDF

-75 TEEAEEGVRES
+75 TEEGEEGVRES

-119 AGLGLASLV
+119 AGLGLASLI

-155 DATEGERGFATAL
+155 GATEGERGVATAL
-168 GAVVGLS
+168 GAVIGLS
-175 ELIPLKVLGALRK
+175 ELIPLRVLGSLRK
-188 DVDDSVVKQILG
+188 GVDDSVVKQILG

-213 AQEMA
+213 AQEAA
-218 AGIAQNLIEK
+218 AGVAQNLVQK
-228 GVYNPEQGT
+228 GVYDPDQGV

-267 GRSDVDPDEV
+267 GRGDVDPDEV

-336 EAIIVEEARTD
+336 EAIVAGTPTAEEARIAAIPD
-347 ALRESYD
+347 FP
-354 RANTLGV
+354 GV
-361 PNALIEDANT
+361 PVPDAVLDDATT
-371 EASAIFKNQAIKSQI
+371 EASIIFEEQARKKAEADKKMPMVVDQPES
-386 ARTEEDNR
+386 
-394 NLLGYEPRDFVTDA
+394 PDFVTTP
-408 EGNTVPLKE
+408 EGETLSAQQFKNKE
-417 VQDNYIV
+417 LEDQVAAQV
-424 DEVDSEKARLEAEI
+424 AALEAEI
-438 AQAAALANREA
+438 VSG
-449 RPILAD
+449 D
-455 QPAANVLQQ
+455 QPAVDVTQQ
-464 RQDADAAQA
+464 RQAADEAQA

-495 TAEAQQARRPAPEP
+495 TAEAQEARRPAPEP

-516 ISQKFL
+516 ISQQFL

-533 SRKTK
+533 NRKTK
-538 PIYQRLMAK
+538 PVYQRLMAK
-547 KEVPLAELNA
+547 KEVPLSELNA

-584 QNKQIDL
+584 QNKQIEL

-609 EVTTSPS
+609 AVKEVTTSSS
-616 TTAEKSA
+616 TTAEKSVT
-623 IEETKEDTGTTPK
+623 EEAKEDNTPAGK
-636 KFDMKSL
+636 AAA
-643 QGLSITE
+643 
-650 QLKVLEGR
+650 VLAKRRAGDRAFKGR
-658 GAPVEITPAAVVDGQ
+658 GAPVAITPAAVVDGQ
-673 LELGDSVS
+673 LELEGSIS

-687 QGEQRRFANQV
+687 QGEQRRFVNQV
-698 SRDIQRQ
+698 SRDMQRQ
-705 ELETKPL
+705 ELDTKPL

-720 VMKSPLGIEPAL
+720 VMESPLGVEPAL
-732 ANVPPEYRKQ
+732 ANVPSEFRKQ
-742 VTDAV
+742 VTAAV
-747 ETERTIREAMAQ
+747 ETERAIREDAAQ
-759 KTADE
+759 KTTDE

-774 AVTEG
+774 AKEKARQGDTTRE
-779 AKNKKTKIPELSGT
+779 TKELADGPKGK
-793 AQKRPKTKG
+793 QKRKG

-836 TDIKLGSGKVG
+836 TDIKLGNEKVG
-847 TIKKVGKQ
+847 TVKKVGKQ

-885 TKRLAVITSSANQA
+885 TKRLAVITSATNQA
-899 ITELAPIQKINEELE
+899 VAELAPIQKINEQLE

-928 ADSVVEQL
+928 ADSVVEQI

-943 SLEALGTSDLRPRV
+943 ALEALSTSDLRPRV

-975 VSRDPSTPADRQYR
+975 VPRDPSTPADRQYR
-989 SILDSLAEGDLEAAG
+989 SILDSLARGDLEAAG
-1004 VYIPTGGVGDSVPR
+1004 VYIPIGGVGGNVPR

-1080 TNAEEFVAEA
+1080 ANVEEFVAEA
-1090 FGNARFA
+1090 FGNAKFA
-1097 QELAKINIQG
+1097 EELATINIQG

-1121 NFIRRLRGLDP
+1121 NLIRKLRGLAT

-1171 ENSSASGVAAVMRKM
+1171 ENSSASGVAAAMRKV
-1186 GNVQKDFKAP
+1186 GDVQKDFTPMDSAGRQKFVDDSMSFLSTAS
-1196 TKKFREDFINQ
+1196 KKVQ
-1207 SDKFLRSGVSGTTRR
+1207 R
-1222 AFLGFMPSQA
+1222 AFLGFMPSQG
-1232 LADIASSYNKK
+1232 LADIVGGYNKK
-1243 LGDLGQRLHRLME
+1243 LGKLALDLHALME
-1256 EQRGELN
+1256 EQRGKLN
-1263 KKDNAADGTMKQV
+1263 EYDNAADGTMKQIDSWV
-1276 DEWAK
+1276 YENWWAK
-1281 NNQAAAPLL
+1281 ARGKVKDREKLDLL
-1290 DDVITESTLEGVDPS
+1290 NDIISTSTTEEVDPS
-1305 KPRSTYEKNAAKL
+1305 KPRSTYENNKKKL
-1318 AVWKGLQPKWNKL
+1318 AVWKELQSSWNNL
-1331 KESGGQDIYIGMRD
+1331 GEGGQNVYKAMRD
-1345 SYAKLYKELIAVINK
+1345 SYSVRYKELVAVLNG
-1360 RIDGLDVDKE
+1360 RIDDLNIDKE
-1370 NKEKLRKSVFDK
+1370 NKEKLRTTVMEKLAKRGKV
-1382 ITDRAGTDPYFPLMR
+1382 DPYFPLSR
-1397 SGDYKLSFQAYNEA
+1397 FGDYKLSFQAFNEV
-1411 TDSTEPV
+1411 TQTTEPV
-1418 FLMFES
+1418 FIMFTTKN
-1424 PRERDKY
+1424 ERDRY
-1431 IKNELENNDTV
+1431 IKEQLGDSDVVIQDSIEL
-1442 ERDGEGALVY
+1442 
-1452 SEYDGNDS
+1452 YDGNDT
-1460 PTYKKTTSASFVN
+1460 PAYKETVSASFVN

-1479 ETAKVDAAVRNQ
+1479 STKGGKDGTGVSAEVKNE
-1491 ILNSF
+1491 ILKTF

-1509 QRREGVAGFDQDHI
+1509 QPRAGTAGFKNDHI
-1523 RVMRSKIYDIG
+1523 DVMRSKIYDLSRTI
-1534 RQVTRLDYTNRITKM
+1534 VRLQFKNKIDKQKEAIRGKVPGKEDLELVRM
-1549 QQQILGTDPDNLD
+1549 SSRD
-1562 GTLAGLKNRESTLKD
+1562 GIEKELQNELLLRADFARNPPRDG
-1577 IQAELAV
+1577 IAQA
-1584 RAEFAMRPP
+1584 
-1593 KDGFAQSA
+1593 A

-1621 SQVPLFVLPM
+1621 SQIPLFVFPM
-1631 LGGRHGF
+1631 LSGKYGIEE
-1638 RNAGKAIT
+1638 AGSAI
-1646 EAAGLVSGTLLSSK
+1646 AHASGLISGTVLNES
-1660 TRKRRIRGIVP
+1660 TRARRIRGIVP
-1671 FGKNDTVDAFAMP
+1671 FGKQDTVDVFAMP
-1684 SIDNLFEMDAAGNYT
+1684 SIDNLFELDAGGNYS
-1699 VRKDIE
+1699 VRKDLGRTPKQI
-1705 GYADRKKEL
+1705 KEL
-1714 EEILPL
+1714 EALIPL
-1720 IQLAAERGQLNRSLF
+1720 VQLAAARGQLNRSMF

-1750 IDRVSSWSAFMFHQ
+1750 TDKVSSWSAFMFHQ
-1764 VEQYNRQVAMLAA
+1764 VEQYNRQVTLVTT
-1777 YKLEMARLNDPA
+1777 YNLELARLNDKSK
-1789 RATKEEQAM
+1789 ATAAEQKL
-1798 PSAKKRELAAQNAL
+1798 STQGKRELAAKNAL
-1812 YEAQQLNGGSV
+1812 FETQQLNGGAV

-1828 RFAQKGIGRVALMYK
+1828 RWAQKSWGRVALMYK
-1843 TYGIQMYYTMLKSAK
+1843 SYGIQMYYTMFKSAK
-1858 TMLNRE
+1858 TMLSRE
-1864 NDPEVRKAA
+1864 ADPEVRNAA

-1879 VHGSA
+1879 VHGTA

-1896 GAFTMIANL
+1896 GLLTMIANL
-1905 FLDEDE
+1905 FLEDDEDT
-1911 DDAETIVRKHIG
+1911 AETIVRKHIG
-1923 EGWYKGALTELLDV
+1923 DGWYKGGLTELLDV

-1950 QVNRYNRDASPEETI
+1950 QVNRFNRNPSPEETL

-1979 FIRGTGELINGD
+1979 FLRGGEELLRGD
-1991 MQRGIEAMVPGA
+1991 MQRGIESMVPGA

-2030 TGGQLVS
+2030 TNGQLLA

-2045 EYARRQEENQGV
+2045 EYSRRQEENQDF
-2057 KRIENTLR
+2057 KRMESTSR
-2065 TNRGKLLKQYYLAM
+2065 KKRGDLMKKYYLAL
-2079 RMGDYEEARD
+2079 RMGDYEEARG
-2089 VKQDILDF
+2089 VKQDIQDF
-2097 NKRVSRKFP
+2097 NQRIRKTFP

-2113 SVARS
+2113 SIKRS
-2118 MRSHMR
+2118 MRSHMN
-2124 TSATM
+2124 TTATT
-2129 HNGIAI
+2129 HNGIAV
-2135 SPMFRKS
+2135 SPMFRS
-2142 LQEHLD
+2142 ALQQHARTREPIILD
-2148 DSSPITLDD
+2148 D

>member
-1 MPIYEVEA
+1 MASAQQYAEWILANQDKKGTPDFETVAVAYRQLRGI
-9 PNGKVYEIEGPE
+9 
-21 GATLEQLVAFIN
+21 AT
-33 QAPEPELPEPDF
+33 PELPEPDF

-119 AGLGLASLV
+119 AGLGLASLI

-175 ELIPLKVLGALRK
+175 ELIPIKVLGALRK

-200 RVKRAGIAGGAEG
+200 RVKRAAIAGGAEG

-218 AGIAQNLIEK
+218 AGVAQNLIEK
-228 GVYNPEQGT
+228 GVYNPEQGV

-267 GRSDVDPDEV
+267 GRGDVDPEEV
-277 TEESI
+277 TEESV

-336 EAIIVEEARTD
+336 EALAAEEARIAAIPD
-347 ALRESYD
+347 YPAG
-354 RANTLGV
+354 AVPGV
-361 PNALIEDANT
+361 PDAVVDDAIT
-371 EASAIFKNQAIKSQI
+371 EASIIFEEQAKKKAEADKKMPMVVDQPES
-386 ARTEEDNR
+386 
-394 NLLGYEPRDFVTDA
+394 PDFVTTP
-408 EGNTVPLKE
+408 EGETLSAQQFKNKE
-417 VQDNYIV
+417 LEDQVAAQV
-424 DEVDSEKARLEAEI
+424 AALEAEI
-438 AQAAALANREA
+438 VSG
-449 RPILAD
+449 D
-455 QPAANVLQQ
+455 QPAPQVLQQ
-464 RQDADAAQA
+464 RQLADESQAVAAA
-473 LGAAQAEL
+473 KAEL
-481 AGRPQTDLFPQALT
+481 AGRPQTDLFPTQLT
-495 TAEAQQARRPAPEP
+495 TAEAQAARQPAPEP

-533 SRKTK
+533 TRKTK

-584 QNKQIDL
+584 QNKQIEL

-596 ETVTPTETTETVK
+596 ETVTPTETTETEKTAETVK
-609 EVTTSPS
+609 EVTTSSS
-616 TTAEKSA
+616 TTAEKSVT
-623 IEETKEDTGTTPK
+623 EEAKEDTGTTPK

-643 QGLSITE
+643 EGLSITE

-658 GAPVEITPAAVVDGQ
+658 GAPTTFTAATVETEVEDALAPGTTRTLRTD
-673 LELGDSVS
+673 EPVS
-681 ETDLEQ
+681 EADLEQ
-687 QGEQRRFANQV
+687 QGEQRRFVNQV
-698 SRDIQRQ
+698 SRDMQRQ
-705 ELETKPL
+705 ELDTKPL

-732 ANVPPEYRKQ
+732 ANVPAEYRKQ
-742 VTDAV
+742 VTAAV

-779 AKNKKTKIPELSGT
+779 AKDTKTKVPELSGT
-793 AQKRPKTKG
+793 AQKRPAPKRRTTLKSL
-802 AGPVVSY
+802 PEDVVKE
-809 AKQIIDQA
+809 ANKRIDQGEPGSVNEIIT
-817 AKYQRQ
+817 KVKEDLGIPRFQDGVDTPLPDSVIQQLRQ
-823 ANKVTFDTDASKT
+823 GNLKEALELVSKSEV
-836 TDIKLGSGKVG
+836 DPI
-847 TIKKVGKQ
+847 I
-855 WQVRVGEETKS
+855 
-866 FTNKSQ
+866 
-872 ISKYLNKESKAIN
+872 
-885 TKRLAVITSSANQA
+885 KRLAKQFSTMVGTTKVAIVPANPEDISGKDNYYELKNKQTAIAYRQVLNKLEEKNKTRITRVPGMYQPVS
-899 ITELAPIQKINEELE
+899 TDK
-914 AYAPNVNM
+914 
-922 DIDIPL
+922 
-928 ADSVVEQL
+928 
-936 EAGNLKG
+936 NLKHFN
-943 SLEALGTSDLRPRV
+943 D
-957 KAIARALATLVGD
+957 I
-970 TKIVI
+970 
-975 VSRDPSTPADRQYR
+975 
-989 SILDSLAEGDLEAAG
+989 
-1004 VYIPTGGVGDSVPR
+1004 
-1018 PGIQKDVILLD
+1018 ILLD
-1029 AEIGLTPANLLHEMT
+1029 EVTGLTPATLMHEMA
-1044 HAATLITMR
+1044 HAVTYATLQ
-1053 NPSNPTTKQLTALF
+1053 NPSHPLTKQITKLF
-1067 EAVKP
+1067 KEVEPK
-1072 YLSGARGA
+1072 LSGVNG
-1080 TNAEEFVAEA
+1080 TDNVLEFVAEA
-1090 FGNARFA
+1090 YGSQEFI
-1097 QELAKINIQG
+1097 QELSKIQVQVKGKFISALQALYNNI
-1107 EPASAWQKFTNIIG
+1107 S
-1121 NFIRRLRGLDP
+1121 NFIRS
-1132 VKLEIVEDAETG
+1132 KLG
-1144 TALSEADRLI
+1144 
-1154 GDILA
+1154 LA
-1159 PAIDARGAGSLL
+1159 PVELSKTDAFTKLDTLLQKIIAPASDMQGAGDLL
-1171 ENSSASGVAAVMRKM
+1171 QNSTDPEVRALMRKM
-1186 GNVQKDFKAP
+1186 GNVQKDFKEP
-1196 TKKFREDFINQ
+1196 TKKFRDDFVNQ
-1207 SDKFLRSGVSGTTRR
+1207 ADKFLRSGVSGTSRR

-1232 LADIASSYNKK
+1232 LADIAGSYNKK

-1276 DEWAK
+1276 DQWAK
-1281 NNQAAAPLL
+1281 NNQAAVPLL

-1318 AVWKGLQPKWNKL
+1318 AIWKGLQPKWNKL
-1331 KESGGQDIYIGMRD
+1331 KESGGQDIYVGMRD

-1431 IKNELENNDTV
+1431 VKNELENNDTV

-1562 GTLAGLKNRESTLKD
+1562 GTLAGLKNREGTLKD
-1577 IQAELAV
+1577 IQAELEA

-1593 KDGFAQSA
+1593 KDGFAQAA
-1601 NRAAFIWTIGFNTS
+1601 NRAAFIWTIGLNTS

-1631 LGGRHGF
+1631 LGGKHGF

-1660 TRKRRIRGIVP
+1660 TMSRRIRGIVP

-1684 SIDNLFEMDAAGNYT
+1684 SMDNLFEMDEAGNYT

-1705 GYADRKKEL
+1705 GYAERRKEL

-1720 IQLAAERGQLNRSLF
+1720 VQLAAERGQLNRSLF

-1750 IDRVSSWSAFMFHQ
+1750 IDRVSGWSAFMFHQ
-1764 VEQYNRQVAMLAA
+1764 VEQYNRQVTMLAA
-1777 YKLEMARLNDPA
+1777 YKLELTRLA
-1789 RATKEEQAM
+1789 KEQ
-1798 PSAKKRELAAQNAL
+1798 PNLSAGKRSELAAQNAL

-1828 RFAQKGIGRVALMYK
+1828 RFAQKGVGRVALMYK

-1879 VHGSA
+1879 VHGTA

-1950 QVNRYNRDASPEETI
+1950 QVNRYNRNPSPEETVF
-1965 GYYLGGPAWSVGKS
+1965 YYLGGPAWSVGKS

-1991 MQRGIEAMVPGA
+1991 MERGIEAMVPGA

-2030 TGGQLVS
+2030 TGGQLVA

-2135 SPMFRKS
+2135 SPMFRTA

-2148 DSSPITLDD
+2148 DSSPITLED

>member
-1 MPIYEVEA
+1 MASAQQYAEWILANQDKKGTPDFETVAVAYR
-9 PNGKVYEIEGPE
+9 
-21 GATLEQLVAFIN
+21 QLRGIA
-33 QAPEPELPEPDF
+33 APELPEPDF

-119 AGLGLASLV
+119 AGLGLASLI

-175 ELIPLKVLGALRK
+175 ELIPIKVLGALRK

-228 GVYNPEQGT
+228 GVYNPEQGV

-267 GRSDVDPDEV
+267 GRGDVDPEEV
-277 TEESI
+277 TEESV

-336 EAIIVEEARTD
+336 EALAAEEARIAAIPD
-347 ALRESYD
+347 YLAG
-354 RANTLGV
+354 AVPGV
-361 PNALIEDANT
+361 PDAVVDDAST
-371 EASAIFKNQAIKSQI
+371 EASIIFEEQAKKKAEADKKMPMVVDQPES
-386 ARTEEDNR
+386 
-394 NLLGYEPRDFVTDA
+394 PDFVTTP
-408 EGNTVPLKE
+408 EGETLSAQQFKNKE
-417 VQDNYIV
+417 LEDQVAAQV
-424 DEVDSEKARLEAEI
+424 AALEAEI
-438 AQAAALANREA
+438 VSG
-449 RPILAD
+449 D
-455 QPAANVLQQ
+455 QPAPQVLQQ
-464 RQDADAAQA
+464 KQLADETQA
-473 LGAAQAEL
+473 LGAAKAEL
-481 AGRPQTDLFPQALT
+481 AGRPQTDLFPTQLT
-495 TAEAQQARRPAPEP
+495 TAEAQAARQPAPEP

-533 SRKTK
+533 TRKTK

-584 QNKQIDL
+584 QNKQIEL

-596 ETVTPTETTETVK
+596 ETVTPTETTETEKTAETVK
-609 EVTTSPS
+609 EVTTSSS

-623 IEETKEDTGTTPK
+623 TEEAKEDTGTTPK

-643 QGLSITE
+643 EGLSITE

-658 GAPVEITPAAVVDGQ
+658 GAPTEFTPAAVVDGQ
-673 LELGDSVS
+673 LELEGSIS
-681 ETDLEQ
+681 EADLEQ
-687 QGEQRRFANQV
+687 QGEQRRFVNQV
-698 SRDIQRQ
+698 SRDMQRQ
-705 ELETKPL
+705 ELDTKPL

-742 VTDAV
+742 VTAAV

-779 AKNKKTKIPELSGT
+779 AKDKKTKVPELSGT
-793 AQKRPKTKG
+793 AQKRKRKG

-836 TDIKLGSGKVG
+836 TDIKLGSEKVG
-847 TIKKVGKQ
+847 TVKKVGKQ

-943 SLEALGTSDLRPRV
+943 ALEALGTSDLRPRV

-1029 AEIGLTPANLLHEMT
+1029 AEIGLTPANLLHEMA

-1072 YLSGARGA
+1072 HLSGARGA
-1080 TNAEEFVAEA
+1080 TNVEEFVAEA

-1097 QELAKINIQG
+1097 QELATINIQG

-1132 VKLEIVEDAETG
+1132 VRLEIVEDAETG

-1196 TKKFREDFINQ
+1196 TKKFREDFVNQ
-1207 SDKFLRSGVSGTTRR
+1207 ADKFLRSGVSGKTRR
-1222 AFLGFMPSQA
+1222 AFLGFSPSQA
-1232 LADIASSYNKK
+1232 LADIAGSYNKK

-1281 NNQAAAPLL
+1281 NNQAAVPLL

-1305 KPRSTYEKNAAKL
+1305 KPISTYEKNAAKL
-1318 AVWKGLQPKWNKL
+1318 AIWKGLQPKWNKL
-1331 KESGGQDIYIGMRD
+1331 KESGGQDIYVGMRD

-1418 FLMFES
+1418 FLMFDS

-1431 IKNELENNDTV
+1431 VKNELENNDTV

-1562 GTLAGLKNRESTLKD
+1562 GTLAGLKNREGTLKD
-1577 IQAELAV
+1577 IQAELEA

-1631 LGGRHGF
+1631 LGGKHGF
-1638 RNAGKAIT
+1638 RSASKAIT

-1660 TRKRRIRGIVP
+1660 TRSRRIRGIVP

-1684 SIDNLFEMDAAGNYT
+1684 SMDNLFEMDEAGNYT

-1705 GYADRKKEL
+1705 GYAERRKEL

-1720 IQLAAERGQLNRSLF
+1720 VQLAAERGQLNRSLF

-1750 IDRVSSWSAFMFHQ
+1750 IDRISGWSAFMFHQ
-1764 VEQYNRQVAMLAA
+1764 VEQYNRQVTMLAA
-1777 YKLEMARLNDPA
+1777 YRLELARINDPK
-1789 RATKEEQAM
+1789 RATKAEQAM
-1798 PSAKKRELAAQNAL
+1798 STAKKRELAAQNSL
-1812 YEAQQLNGGSV
+1812 FEAQQLNGGSV

-1843 TYGIQMYYTMLKSAK
+1843 TYGIQMYYTMIK
-1858 TMLNRE
+1858 TAVAGLRRE

-1873 FKQLVA
+1873 LRQLVA

-1991 MQRGIEAMVPGA
+1991 MERGIEAMVPGA

-2135 SPMFRKS
+2135 SPMFRTA

-2148 DSSPITLDD
+2148 DSTPITLED

>member
-1 MPIYEVEA
+1 MDVTL
-9 PNGKVYEIEGPE
+9 PNGVVVRDVPDDI
-21 GATLEQLVAFIN
+21 T
-33 QAPEPELPEPDF
+33 QAELKRRAIAGGVITEEDFPPPEPDF

-119 AGLGLASLV
+119 AGLGLASLI

-175 ELIPLKVLGALRK
+175 ELIPIKVLGALRK

-267 GRSDVDPDEV
+267 GRGDVDPEEV
-277 TEESI
+277 TEESV

-336 EAIIVEEARTD
+336 EAIIVEKARTD

-354 RANTLGV
+354 RANTFGV
-361 PNALIEDANT
+361 PDALIEDAST
-371 EASAIFKNQAIKSQI
+371 EASIIFGDRA
-386 ARTEEDNR
+386 
-394 NLLGYEPRDFVTDA
+394 
-408 EGNTVPLKE
+408 
-417 VQDNYIV
+417 
-424 DEVDSEKARLEAEI
+424 EKAR
-438 AQAAALANREA
+438 AAAPKDIDPSKLPVLAGAEFITDSEGKTVSKKDYDNRLLEEEVETQKA
-449 RPILAD
+449 LIEEYRESVVVSGD

-464 RQDADAAQA
+464 RQLADESQA
-473 LGAAQAEL
+473 VAAAQAEL
-481 AGRPQTDLFPQALT
+481 AGRPQTDLFPTQLT
-495 TAEAQQARRPAPEP
+495 TAEAQAARQPAPEP

-533 SRKTK
+533 TRKTK

-584 QNKQIDL
+584 QNKQIEL
-591 AFEGT
+591 AFGET
-596 ETVTPTETTETVK
+596 ETVTPTETTKTAETVETVK
-609 EVTTSPS
+609 EVTTAPS

-623 IEETKEDTGTTPK
+623 TEEAKEDTGTTPK

-643 QGLSITE
+643 EGLSITE

-658 GAPVEITPAAVVDGQ
+658 GAPTEFTPAAVVDGQ
-673 LELGDSVS
+673 LELEGSIS
-681 ETDLEQ
+681 EADLEQ
-687 QGEQRRFANQV
+687 QGEQRRFVNQV
-698 SRDIQRQ
+698 SRDMQRQ
-705 ELETKPL
+705 ELDTKPL

-742 VTDAV
+742 VTAAV

-779 AKNKKTKIPELSGT
+779 AKNKKIKVPELSGT
-793 AQKRPKTKG
+793 AQKRPKTKSRTKLKSL
-802 AGPVVSY
+802 PEDVVKE
-809 AKQIIDQA
+809 ANKRIDQGEPGSVNEIIT
-817 AKYQRQ
+817 KVKEDLGIPRFQDGVDTPLPDSVIQQLRQ
-823 ANKVTFDTDASKT
+823 GNLKEALELVSKSEV
-836 TDIKLGSGKVG
+836 DPI
-847 TIKKVGKQ
+847 I
-855 WQVRVGEETKS
+855 
-866 FTNKSQ
+866 
-872 ISKYLNKESKAIN
+872 
-885 TKRLAVITSSANQA
+885 KRLAKQFSTMVGTTKVAIVPANPED
-899 ITELAPIQKINEELE
+899 ISGKDNYYELKNKQ
-914 AYAPNVNM
+914 
-922 DIDIPL
+922 
-928 ADSVVEQL
+928 
-936 EAGNLKG
+936 
-943 SLEALGTSDLRPRV
+943 T
-957 KAIARALATLVGD
+957 AIAYRQVLNKLGEKNKTRIPGMYQP
-970 TKIVI
+970 
-975 VSRDPSTPADRQYR
+975 VSTDKGLKHFND
-989 SILDSLAEGDLEAAG
+989 I
-1004 VYIPTGGVGDSVPR
+1004 
-1018 PGIQKDVILLD
+1018 ILLD
-1029 AEIGLTPANLLHEMT
+1029 EVVGLTPATLMHEMA
-1044 HAATLITMR
+1044 HAVTYATLQ
-1053 NPSNPTTKQLTALF
+1053 NPSHPLTKQITKLF
-1067 EAVKP
+1067 KEVEPK
-1072 YLSGARGA
+1072 LSSVNG
-1080 TNAEEFVAEA
+1080 TDNVLEFVAEA
-1090 FGNARFA
+1090 YGSQEFI
-1097 QELAKINIQG
+1097 QELSKIQVQVKGKFISALQALYNNI
-1107 EPASAWQKFTNIIG
+1107 S
-1121 NFIRRLRGLDP
+1121 NFIRS
-1132 VKLEIVEDAETG
+1132 KLG
-1144 TALSEADRLI
+1144 
-1154 GDILA
+1154 LA
-1159 PAIDARGAGSLL
+1159 PVELSKTDAFTKLDTLLQKIIAPASDMQGAGDLL
-1171 ENSSASGVAAVMRKM
+1171 QNSTDPEVRALMRKM

-1196 TKKFREDFINQ
+1196 TKKFREDFVNQ
-1207 SDKFLRSGVSGTTRR
+1207 ADKFLRSGVSGKTRR

-1232 LADIASSYNKK
+1232 LADIAGSYNKK

-1276 DEWAK
+1276 DQWAK
-1281 NNQAAAPLL
+1281 NNQAAVPLL

-1318 AVWKGLQPKWNKL
+1318 AIWKGLQPKWNKL
-1331 KESGGQDIYIGMRD
+1331 KESGGQDIYVGMRD

-1418 FLMFES
+1418 FLMFDS

-1431 IKNELENNDTV
+1431 VKNELENNDTV

-1562 GTLAGLKNRESTLKD
+1562 GTLAGLKNREGTLKD
-1577 IQAELAV
+1577 IQAELEA

-1593 KDGFAQSA
+1593 KDGFAQAA
-1601 NRAAFIWTIGFNTS
+1601 NRAAFIWTIGLNTS

-1631 LGGRHGF
+1631 LGGKHGF

-1660 TRKRRIRGIVP
+1660 TMSRRIRGIVP

-1684 SIDNLFEMDAAGNYT
+1684 SMDNLFEMDEAGNYT

-1705 GYADRKKEL
+1705 GYAERRKEL

-1720 IQLAAERGQLNRSLF
+1720 VQLAAERGQLNRSLF

-1750 IDRVSSWSAFMFHQ
+1750 IDRVSAWSAFMFHQ
-1764 VEQYNRQVAMLAA
+1764 VEQYNRQVTMLAA
-1777 YKLEMARLNDPA
+1777 YKL
-1789 RATKEEQAM
+1789 
-1798 PSAKKRELAAQNAL
+1798 
-1812 YEAQQLNGGSV
+1812 
-1823 LETAP
+1823 
-1828 RFAQKGIGRVALMYK
+1828 
-1843 TYGIQMYYTMLKSAK
+1843 
-1858 TMLNRE
+1858 
-1864 NDPEVRKAA
+1864 
-1873 FKQLVA
+1873 
-1879 VHGSA
+1879 
-1884 LFFAGVQGLPLF
+1884 
-1896 GAFTMIANL
+1896 
-1905 FLDEDE
+1905 
-1911 DDAETIVRKHIG
+1911 
-1923 EGWYKGALTELLDV
+1923 
-1937 DVSQR
+1937 
-1942 VALTNLLF
+1942 
-1950 QVNRYNRDASPEETI
+1950 
-1965 GYYLGGPAWSVGKS
+1965 
-1979 FIRGTGELINGD
+1979 RG
-1991 MQRGIEAMVPGA
+1991 
-2003 VRNGLKAIRYTEEG
+2003 
-2017 ALTRRKDPILDDI
+2017 
-2030 TGGQLVS
+2030 
-2037 QVIGFAPA
+2037 
-2045 EYARRQEENQGV
+2045 
-2057 KRIENTLR
+2057 
-2065 TNRGKLLKQYYLAM
+2065 
-2079 RMGDYEEARD
+2079 
-2089 VKQDILDF
+2089 
-2097 NKRVSRKFP
+2097 
-2106 KAIITSD
+2106 
-2113 SVARS
+2113 
-2118 MRSHMR
+2118 
-2124 TSATM
+2124 
-2129 HNGIAI
+2129 
-2135 SPMFRKS
+2135 
-2142 LQEHLD
+2142 
-2148 DSSPITLDD
+2148 

>member
-1 MPIYEVEA
+1 MASAQQYAEWILANQDKKGTPDFETVAVAYR
-9 PNGKVYEIEGPE
+9 
-21 GATLEQLVAFIN
+21 QLRGIA
-33 QAPEPELPEPDF
+33 EPELPEPDF

-175 ELIPLKVLGALRK
+175 ELIPIKVLGALRK

-228 GVYNPEQGT
+228 GVYNPEQGV

-267 GRSDVDPDEV
+267 GRGDVDPEEV
-277 TEESI
+277 TEESV

-336 EAIIVEEARTD
+336 EAIAAEEARIAAIPD
-347 ALRESYD
+347 FPNGAVP
-354 RANTLGV
+354 GV
-361 PNALIEDANT
+361 PDAVVDDAST
-371 EASAIFKNQAIKSQI
+371 EASIIFEER
-386 ARTEEDNR
+386 ARKKAEADKKMPLVVDQPES
-394 NLLGYEPRDFVTDA
+394 PDFVTTS
-408 EGNTVPLKE
+408 EGETLSAQQFKNKE
-417 VQDNYIV
+417 LEN
-424 DEVDSEKARLEAEI
+424 EVAAQVAAIEAEI
-438 AQAAALANREA
+438 VQG
-449 RPILAD
+449 
-455 QPAANVLQQ
+455 QTPAPQVLQQ
-464 RQDADAAQA
+464 RQDADARAA
-473 LGAAQAEL
+473 EAAAQAEL

-591 AFEGT
+591 AFEET

-623 IEETKEDTGTTPK
+623 IEETKKDTGITPK

-673 LELGDSVS
+673 LELGESVS

-687 QGEQRRFANQV
+687 QGEQRRFVNQV
-698 SRDIQRQ
+698 SRDMQRQ

-779 AKNKKTKIPELSGT
+779 AKDKKTKVPELSGT
-793 AQKRPKTKG
+793 AQKRKRKG

-836 TDIKLGSGKVG
+836 TDIKLGNEKVG

-928 ADSVVEQL
+928 TDSVVEQL

-943 SLEALGTSDLRPRV
+943 ALEALGTSDLRPRV

-1080 TNAEEFVAEA
+1080 TNVEEFVAEA

-1097 QELAKINIQG
+1097 QELATINIQG

-1222 AFLGFMPSQA
+1222 AFLGFSPSQA
-1232 LADIASSYNKK
+1232 LADIAGSYNKK

-1281 NNQAAAPLL
+1281 NNQAAVPLL

-1562 GTLAGLKNRESTLKD
+1562 GTLAGLKNREGTLKD

-1631 LGGRHGF
+1631 LGGKHGF
-1638 RNAGKAIT
+1638 RSASKAIT

-1660 TRKRRIRGIVP
+1660 TRSRRIRGIVP

-1705 GYADRKKEL
+1705 GYAERRKEL

-1720 IQLAAERGQLNRSLF
+1720 VQLAAERGQLNRSLF

-1750 IDRVSSWSAFMFHQ
+1750 IDRVSGWSAFMFHQ
-1764 VEQYNRQVAMLAA
+1764 VEQYNRQVTMLAA
-1777 YKLEMARLNDPA
+1777 YKLELARINDPK
-1789 RATKEEQAM
+1789 RATKAEQAM
-1798 PSAKKRELAAQNAL
+1798 STAEKRELAAQNSL
-1812 YEAQQLNGGSV
+1812 FEAQQLNGGSV

-1843 TYGIQMYYTMLKSAK
+1843 TYGIQMYYTMIK
-1858 TMLNRE
+1858 TAVAGLRRE

-1873 FKQLVA
+1873 LRQLVA

-1950 QVNRYNRDASPEETI
+1950 QVNRYNRDASPEETL

-1991 MQRGIEAMVPGA
+1991 MERGIEAMVPGA
-2003 VRNGLKAIRYTEEG
+2003 VRNGLKAIRYTKEG

-2065 TNRGKLLKQYYLAM
+2065 NNRGKLLKQYYLAM

-2097 NKRVSRKFP
+2097 NRRVSRKFP

-2135 SPMFRKS
+2135 SPMFRTA
-2142 LQEHLD
+2142 LQDHLD
-2148 DSSPITLDD
+2148 DNSPITLED